1 MPRALRIAL
10 WSLGTLALLAGGVL
24 FWVDAQLRAEA
35 LGARVKTLLAD
46 AKIQGGVTRIEAELD
61 GRFTAEGI
69 DLTLPD
75 GLRFKA
81 ASVTGDL
88 GVFASLFGTYTLEK
102 LEVKALEL
110 DLSHRKAAASAP
122 ATPAASGAPTILP
135 RLVLGPY
142 SVGGRVTL
150 ADGTLLRFSAA
161 GEGLDTAGKVD
172 LRAGVAWPG
181 FAVGT
186 NLTKPQADIVLAA
199 TFRETLGAHGL
210 GAGALAATLGEATLS
225 VTAKDT
231 SPLAAGSMS
240 LELKARRGD
249 LAALDFGGEFKR
261 PAGTEGLIVQGVLTD
276 AARRP
281 ATRLEIAVDGDAVAV
296 AATLDIDPTKF
307 GILSQALPDCRLK
320 GRVYGEFAAARG
332 TWEAHSWTGQ
342 PLQASWTDLA
352 RFSKSIPTG
361 TASTW
366 TLAFG
371 IEQRP
376 DRLVLGTLAVRGNGI
391 ELTSERPIE
400 IPRGKLPQDA
410 ALRLKA
416 ADANLVTLA
425 PFLAGADLAVTAG
438 RWTGEATITL
448 AKGEPTIDTVKTH
461 AIRGLDVERA
471 GRTILRGI
479 DADIPLQAANGALRL
494 APFKVATEA
503 GTLASGELI
512 FRPGLDGAWSAT
524 ADVDLGIAELAAQ
537 PGWED
542 LPRDKLAGIRVAAQ
556 AALSQAA
563 GGKPTVTATT
573 ARIARGG
580 ADLLKVKLRQPLVL
594 GGAKPT
600 GVLLEASA
608 ANLPLESVA
617 ALVPGLK
624 LSGTLERADLVV
636 GHRTEGLFVRTEGA
650 PLAFLGTS
658 VSWAGKEWVRA
669 CDLAASLDL
678 LVGEKATVLGF
689 HQARF
694 THQGRVLAAGD
705 LSLGLGE
712 APTTLKLAGSL
723 GALAA
728 QPFAG
733 PFGVIAT
740 GDYQATAT
748 RATDGSITVS
758 LDVSEVTTTNGTGQ
772 IKAAEVRGKY
782 VPTGAD
788 LSAEGQIRLRC
799 AQLTSGRFTLTRRVA
814 GTRTDWQG
822 KVEFDNLDGDD
833 VLGLLPRPGDEK
845 PAATTKPKPDA
856 KPAWADQT
864 GSAELRVTQASFKG
878 LVTRDFLLQ
887 ATVDD
892 QAVRVAKIGGTFA
905 EGTLG
910 GGAKLEF
917 KPGAVG
923 GPYVLDGTVLLD
935 GLELGAVAD
944 TIPAIR
950 EFAQEFI
957 RGKAATKA
965 KVAGVAGTL
974 GELAGAVAIDVELNS
989 AGGRLRSF
997 GDQKGG
1003 AALTAGAVGE
1013 VGETLGGLALIAG
1026 ALNKN
1031 QKQGEK
1037 FAKIGAAIS
1046 AVAKLQKAL
1055 ADFRYD
1061 RLELKASRLPTG
1073 TLKLTTLELR
1083 NGDLSLSAN
1092 GGIQMRAGVAFADW
1106 PMLFDAKLRG
1116 GGEFAGYFNLL
1127 GFGSGLP
1134 EADGL
1139 TAGPAFQVKGSLN
1152 SIHSDVMEKLQEAVD
1167 RYKSGASYQPGNP
1180 TQGAAPSPTTPAAPR
1195 RNPLEGLLK
1204 ELGR

>member
-1 MPRALRIAL
+1 MPRALRLTL
-10 WSLGTLALLAGGVL
+10 WSVGLLALLLGGAL
-24 FWVDAQLRAEA
+24 FWIDGQLRAEA

-46 AKIQGGVTRIEAELD
+46 AKIQGGVARIEAELD
-61 GRFTAEGI
+61 GRFSAEGI

-75 GLRFKA
+75 GLQFKA
-81 ASVTGDL
+81 ASITGDL

-102 LEVKALEL
+102 FEAKGLEL
-110 DLSHRKAAASAP
+110 DLSHRKAVPPAEAP
-122 ATPAASGAPTILP
+122 AAPAGQTTLP
-135 RLVLGPY
+135 RVVVGPY
-142 SVGGRVTL
+142 SAAGRVTL
-150 ADGTLLRFSAA
+150 ADGTLLRFSVA
-161 GEGLDTAGKVD
+161 GDGVDTAGKVD

-186 NLTKPQADIVLAA
+186 NVTKPQADIVLAA
-199 TFRETLGAHGL
+199 TLRETFGGKGL
-210 GAGALAATLGEATLS
+210 GPAALAAALGEATLT

-240 LELKARRGD
+240 LELQARHGA
-249 LAALDFGGEFKR
+249 LAGLDFGGQFK
-261 PAGTEGLIVQGVLTD
+261 PTVPEGLIVQGTLSD

-281 ATRLEIAVDGDAVAV
+281 AAKLQLAVAGETAAI
-296 AATLDIDPTKF
+296 AATLDVDPTKF
-307 GILSQALPDCRLK
+307 GILSKALPDCQVK
-320 GRVYGEFAAARG
+320 GRVYAELAAAQG
-332 TWEAHSWTGQ
+332 TWRATSWPDQ
-342 PLQASWTDLA
+342 PLQASWADLA
-352 RFSKSIPTG
+352 RFSKAIPKGTG
-361 TASTW
+361 SAW

-371 IEQRP
+371 IEQKTGS
-376 DRLVLGTLAVRGNGI
+376 LVLDTLKVKGNGI
-391 ELTSERPIE
+391 ELTSEQPIL
-400 IPRGKLPQDA
+400 IPQGKLPQDV

-416 ADANLVTLA
+416 TDADLVTLA
-425 PFLAGADLAVTAG
+425 PFLAGADLAITAG

-448 AKGEPTIDTVKTH
+448 AKGQPAIDTVKTH

-494 APFKVATEA
+494 APFKVAAEA

-512 FRPGLDGAWSAT
+512 FRPGIDGAWSAT

-563 GGKPTVTATT
+563 GDKPTLTAIS
-573 ARIARGG
+573 AKIARAG
-580 ADLLKVKLRQPLVL
+580 ADLLRLKLRQPLVL

-600 GVLLEASA
+600 GVILEASA

-636 GHRTEGLFVRTEGA
+636 GYRTEGLFVRTEGA
-650 PLAFLGTS
+650 PLAFVDTS
-658 VSWAGKEWVRA
+658 VSWAGKAWVKG

-678 LVGEKATVLGF
+678 LVGEKATILGF
-689 HQARF
+689 RQARF
-694 THQGRVLAAGD
+694 THQGRVLAAGE

-733 PFGVIAT
+733 PLGVIAT
-740 GDYQATAT
+740 GDYQAAAT

-782 VPTGAD
+782 VPEGAG
-788 LSAEGQIRLRC
+788 LAAEGQIRLRC
-799 AQLTSGRFTLTRRVA
+799 GNLTTGSFTLTQRVT

-822 KVEFDNLDGDD
+822 KVQFDNLDGDD
-833 VLGLLPRPGDEK
+833 VLGLLPRAAEDK
-845 PAATTKPKPDA
+845 PVAATKPKPDT
-856 KPAWADQT
+856 KPLWVDQT
-864 GSAELRVTQASFKG
+864 GSAELRIAQASFKG
-878 LVTRDFLLQ
+878 LVARDFLLQ

-892 QAVRVAKIGGTFA
+892 QAVKITKLGGTFA

-917 KPGAVG
+917 KPGTVG
-923 GPYVLDGTVLLD
+923 GPYVLDGTVVLN
-935 GLELGAVAD
+935 GFELGAVAD

-965 KVAGVAGTL
+965 KVTGVAGTV
-974 GELAGAVAIDVELNS
+974 GELAGVVTVDAELNS
-989 AGGRLRSF
+989 GGGRLRSF
-997 GDQKGG
+997 GDTNRG
-1003 AALTAGAVGE
+1003 AALTAGTVSD
-1013 VGETLGGLALIAG
+1013 VGETLGGLAIIAG
-1026 ALNKN
+1026 ALSKN
-1031 QKQGEK
+1031 QKQGEQI
-1037 FAKIGAAIS
+1037 AKIGAAVS
-1046 AVAKLQKAL
+1046 AVSKLQKAL

-1061 RLELKASRLPTG
+1061 RLELKASRLATG
-1073 TLKLTTLELR
+1073 TLKLTTFELR
-1083 NGDLSLSAN
+1083 NGDLSIAAN
-1092 GGIQMRAGVAFADW
+1092 GGIQMRDGVAFADW

-1116 GGEFAGYFNLL
+1116 AGEFATYFNLL

-1152 SIHSDVMEKLQEAVD
+1152 SIHSDVMEKLQGAVE

-1180 TQGAAPSPTTPAAPR
+1180 TQGTAPATPK

>member
-1 MPRALRIAL
+1 MPRALRLTL
-10 WSLGTLALLAGGVL
+10 WSVGLLALLLGGAL
-24 FWVDAQLRAEA
+24 FWVDGQLRAEA

-46 AKIQGGVTRIEAELD
+46 AKIQGGVAKIEAELD

-75 GLRFKA
+75 GLQFKA
-81 ASVTGDL
+81 ASITGDL
-88 GVFASLFGTYTLEK
+88 GLFASLFGTYTLEK
-102 LEVKALEL
+102 FEAKGLEL
-110 DLSHRKAAASAP
+110 DLSHRKAAPTTEAP
-122 ATPAASGAPTILP
+122 AAPAGRTTLP
-135 RLVLGPY
+135 RVILGPY
-142 SVGGRVTL
+142 SAAGRVTL
-150 ADGTLLRFSAA
+150 ADGTLLRFSVA
-161 GEGLDTAGKVD
+161 GDGVDTAGKVD

-199 TFRETLGAHGL
+199 TLRETLGGKGL
-210 GAGALAATLGEATLS
+210 GPEALAAAVGEATLT

-240 LELKARRGD
+240 LELQARHGA
-249 LAALDFGGEFKR
+249 LAGLDFGGQFK
-261 PAGTEGLIVQGVLTD
+261 PAAPEGLIVQGTLSD

-281 ATRLEIAVDGDAVAV
+281 AAKLQLAVAGETAAI
-296 AATLDIDPTKF
+296 AATLDVDPTKF
-307 GILSQALPDCRLK
+307 GILSKALPDCQVK
-320 GRVYGEFAAARG
+320 GRVYAELAAAQG
-332 TWEAHSWTGQ
+332 TWRATSWPEQ
-342 PLQASWTDLA
+342 PLQASWADLA
-352 RFSKSIPTG
+352 RFSKAIPKGATS
-361 TASTW
+361 AW

-371 IEQRP
+371 IEQKTGS
-376 DRLVLGTLAVRGNGI
+376 LVLDTLKVKGNGI
-391 ELTSERPIE
+391 ELTSEQPIL
-400 IPRGKLPQDA
+400 IPQGKLPQDV

-416 ADANLVTLA
+416 TDADLVTLA
-425 PFLAGADLAVTAG
+425 PFLAGADLAITAG

-448 AKGEPTIDTVKTH
+448 AKGQPAIDTVKTH

-494 APFKVATEA
+494 APFKVSAEA

-512 FRPGLDGAWSAT
+512 FRPGADGAWSAT

-542 LPRDKLAGIRVAAQ
+542 LPRDKLVGIRVAAQ

-563 GGKPTVTATT
+563 GDKPTLTATT
-573 ARIARGG
+573 AKIARAG

-600 GVLLEASA
+600 GVVLEASA

-617 ALVPGLK
+617 ALVPGLR
-624 LSGTLERADLVV
+624 LSGTLERAELVV
-636 GHRTEGLFVRTEGA
+636 GYRTEGLFVRTEGA
-650 PLAFLGTS
+650 PLAFVDTS
-658 VSWAGKEWVRA
+658 VSWAGKAWVKG

-678 LVGEKATVLGF
+678 LVSEKATILGF
-689 HQARF
+689 RQARF
-694 THQGRVLAAGD
+694 THQGRILAAGD

-733 PFGVIAT
+733 PLGVIAT
-740 GDYQATAT
+740 GDYQAAAT

-782 VPTGAD
+782 VPEGAG

-799 AQLTSGRFTLTRRVA
+799 GNLTSGSFTLTQRVT

-822 KVEFDNLDGDD
+822 KVRFDNLDGDD
-833 VLGLLPRPGDEK
+833 VLGLLPRAAEDK
-845 PAATTKPKPDA
+845 PVAATKPKPDS
-856 KPAWADQT
+856 KPLWVDQT
-864 GSAELRVTQASFKG
+864 GSAELSIAQASFKG

-892 QAVRVAKIGGTFA
+892 QAVKITKLGGTFA

-917 KPGAVG
+917 KPGTVG
-923 GPYVLDGTVLLD
+923 GPYVLDGTVVLN
-935 GLELGAVAD
+935 GFELGAVAD

-965 KVAGVAGTL
+965 KVTGVAGTV
-974 GELAGAVAIDVELNS
+974 GELAGVVTVDAELNS
-989 AGGRLRSF
+989 GGGRLRSF
-997 GDQKGG
+997 GDTNRG
-1003 AALTAGAVGE
+1003 AALTAGTVSD
-1013 VGETLGGLALIAG
+1013 VGETLGGLAIIAG
-1026 ALNKN
+1026 ALSKN
-1031 QKQGEK
+1031 QKQGEQI
-1037 FAKIGAAIS
+1037 AKVGAAVS
-1046 AVAKLQKAL
+1046 AVSKLQKAL

-1061 RLELKASRLPTG
+1061 RLELKASRLATG
-1073 TLKLTTLELR
+1073 TLKLTTFELR
-1083 NGDLSLSAN
+1083 NADLSIAAN
-1092 GGIQMRAGVAFADW
+1092 GGIQMRDGVAFADW

-1116 GGEFAGYFNLL
+1116 SGEFATYFNLL

-1152 SIHSDVMEKLQEAVD
+1152 SIHSDVMEKLQGAVE

-1180 TQGAAPSPTTPAAPR
+1180 TQGAAPATPK

>member
-1 MPRALRIAL
+1 MPRALRLTL
-10 WSLGTLALLAGGVL
+10 WSVGLLALLLGSAL
-24 FWVDAQLRAEA
+24 FWVDGQLRAEA
-35 LGARVKTLLAD
+35 LGARVKALLAD
-46 AKIQGGVTRIEAELD
+46 AKIQGGVARIEAELD

-75 GLRFKA
+75 GLQFKA
-81 ASVTGDL
+81 ASLSGDL
-88 GVFASLFGTYTLEK
+88 GLFASLFGTYTLEK
-102 LEVKALEL
+102 FEAKGLEL
-110 DLSHRKAAASAP
+110 DLSHRKAAPTNAAP
-122 ATPAASGAPTILP
+122 AAPAGRTTLP
-135 RLVLGPY
+135 RVVLGPY
-142 SVGGRVTL
+142 SAAGRVTL
-150 ADGTLLRFSAA
+150 ADGTLLRFSVA
-161 GEGLDTAGKVD
+161 GDGVDTAGKVD

-199 TFRETLGAHGL
+199 TLRETFGGKGL
-210 GAGALAATLGEATLS
+210 GPEALAAAVGEATLT

-231 SPLAAGSMS
+231 SPLAAGNMS
-240 LELKARRGD
+240 LELQARHGA
-249 LAALDFGGEFKR
+249 LAGLDFGGQFK
-261 PAGTEGLIVQGVLTD
+261 PAVAEGLIVQGTLSD

-281 ATRLEIAVDGDAVAV
+281 AAKLQLAVAGETAAI
-296 AATLDIDPTKF
+296 AATLDVDPTKF
-307 GILSQALPDCRLK
+307 GILSNALPDCQVK
-320 GRVYGEFAAARG
+320 GRVYAELAAAQG
-332 TWEAHSWTGQ
+332 TWRATSWPEQ
-342 PLQASWTDLA
+342 PLQASWADLA
-352 RFSKSIPTG
+352 RFSKTIPKGATS
-361 TASTW
+361 AW

-371 IEQRP
+371 IEQKTGS
-376 DRLVLGTLAVRGNGI
+376 LVLDTLKVKGNGI
-391 ELTSERPIE
+391 ELTSEQPIL
-400 IPRGKLPQDA
+400 IPQGKLPQDV

-416 ADANLVTLA
+416 TDADLVTLA
-425 PFLAGADLAVTAG
+425 PFLAGADLAITAG

-448 AKGEPTIDTVKTH
+448 AKGQPAIDTVKTH

-494 APFKVATEA
+494 APFKISAEA

-512 FRPGLDGAWSAT
+512 FRPGADGAWSAT

-563 GGKPTVTATT
+563 GDKPTLTATT
-573 ARIARGG
+573 AKIARAG

-600 GVLLEASA
+600 GVVLEASA

-636 GHRTEGLFVRTEGA
+636 GYRTEGLFVRTEGA
-650 PLAFLGTS
+650 PLAFVGTS
-658 VSWAGKEWVRA
+658 VSWAGKAWVKD

-689 HQARF
+689 RQARF

-733 PFGVIAT
+733 PLGVIAT
-740 GDYQATAT
+740 GDYQAAAT

-782 VPTGAD
+782 VPEGAG

-799 AQLTSGRFTLTRRVA
+799 GNLTTGSFTLTQRVT

-822 KVEFDNLDGDD
+822 KVLFDNLDGDD
-833 VLGLLPRPGDEK
+833 VLGLLPRAAEDK
-845 PAATTKPKPDA
+845 PVAATKPKPDT
-856 KPAWADQT
+856 KPLWVDQT
-864 GSAELRVTQASFKG
+864 GSAELRIAQASFKG

-892 QAVRVAKIGGTFA
+892 QAVKITKLGGTFA

-917 KPGAVG
+917 KPGTVG
-923 GPYVLDGTVLLD
+923 GPYVLDGTVVLN
-935 GLELGAVAD
+935 GFELGAVAD

-965 KVAGVAGTL
+965 KVTGVAGTV
-974 GELAGAVAIDVELNS
+974 GELAGVVTVDAELNS
-989 AGGRLRSF
+989 GGGRLRSF
-997 GDQKGG
+997 GDTNRG
-1003 AALTAGAVGE
+1003 AALTAGAVSD
-1013 VGETLGGLALIAG
+1013 VGETLGGLAIIAG
-1026 ALNKN
+1026 ALSKN
-1031 QKQGEK
+1031 QKQGEQI
-1037 FAKIGAAIS
+1037 AKVGAAVS
-1046 AVAKLQKAL
+1046 AVSKLQKAL

-1061 RLELKASRLPTG
+1061 RLELKASRLATG
-1073 TLKLTTLELR
+1073 TLKLTTFELR
-1083 NGDLSLSAN
+1083 NADLSIAAN
-1092 GGIQMRAGVAFADW
+1092 GGIQMRDGVAFADW

-1116 GGEFAGYFNLL
+1116 SGEFATYFNLL

-1152 SIHSDVMEKLQEAVD
+1152 SIHSDVMEKLQGAVE

-1180 TQGAAPSPTTPAAPR
+1180 TQGTAPAAPK

>member
-1 MPRALRIAL
+1 MPRALRLTL
-10 WSLGTLALLAGGVL
+10 WSVGLLALLLGGAL
-24 FWVDAQLRAEA
+24 FWVDGQLRAEA
-35 LGARVKTLLAD
+35 LGARVKALLAD
-46 AKIQGGVTRIEAELD
+46 AKIQGGVARIEAELD

-75 GLRFKA
+75 GLQFKA
-81 ASVTGDL
+81 ASLSGDL
-88 GVFASLFGTYTLEK
+88 GLFASLFGTYTLEK
-102 LEVKALEL
+102 FEAKGLEL
-110 DLSHRKAAASAP
+110 DLSHRKAAPTNADPAAP
-122 ATPAASGAPTILP
+122 AGRTTLP
-135 RLVLGPY
+135 RVVLGPY
-142 SVGGRVTL
+142 SAAGRVTL
-150 ADGTLLRFSAA
+150 ADGTLLRFSVA
-161 GEGLDTAGKVD
+161 GDGVDTAGKVD

-199 TFRETLGAHGL
+199 TLRETFGGKGL
-210 GAGALAATLGEATLS
+210 GPEALAAAVGEATLT

-231 SPLAAGSMS
+231 SPLAAGNMS
-240 LELKARRGD
+240 LELQARHGA
-249 LAALDFGGEFKR
+249 LAGLDFGGQFK
-261 PAGTEGLIVQGVLTD
+261 PAVAEGLIVQGTLSD

-281 ATRLEIAVDGDAVAV
+281 AAKLQLAVAGETAAI
-296 AATLDIDPTKF
+296 AATLDVDPTKF
-307 GILSQALPDCRLK
+307 GILSNALPDCQVK
-320 GRVYGEFAAARG
+320 GRVYAELAAAQG
-332 TWEAHSWTGQ
+332 TWRATSWPEQ
-342 PLQASWTDLA
+342 PLQASWADLA
-352 RFSKSIPTG
+352 RFSKAIPKGATS
-361 TASTW
+361 AW

-371 IEQRP
+371 IEQKTGS
-376 DRLVLGTLAVRGNGI
+376 LVLDTLKVKGNGI
-391 ELTSERPIE
+391 ELTSEQPIL
-400 IPRGKLPQDA
+400 IPQGKLPQDV

-416 ADANLVTLA
+416 TDADLVTLA
-425 PFLAGADLAVTAG
+425 PFLAGADLAITAG

-448 AKGEPTIDTVKTH
+448 AKGQPAIDTVKTH

-494 APFKVATEA
+494 APFKVSAEA

-512 FRPGLDGAWSAT
+512 FRPGADGAWSAT

-563 GGKPTVTATT
+563 GDKPTLTATT
-573 ARIARGG
+573 AKIARAG

-600 GVLLEASA
+600 GVVLEASA

-636 GHRTEGLFVRTEGA
+636 GYRTEGLFVRTEGA
-650 PLAFLGTS
+650 PLAFVGTS
-658 VSWAGKEWVRA
+658 VSWAGKAWVKD

-689 HQARF
+689 RQARF

-733 PFGVIAT
+733 PLGVIAT
-740 GDYQATAT
+740 GDYQAAAT

-782 VPTGAD
+782 VPEGAG

-799 AQLTSGRFTLTRRVA
+799 GNLTTGSFTLTQRVT

-822 KVEFDNLDGDD
+822 KVLFDNLDGDD
-833 VLGLLPRPGDEK
+833 VLGLLPRAAEDK
-845 PAATTKPKPDA
+845 PVAATKPKPDT
-856 KPAWADQT
+856 KPLWVDQT
-864 GSAELRVTQASFKG
+864 GSAELRIAQASFKG

-892 QAVRVAKIGGTFA
+892 QAVKITKLGGTFA

-917 KPGAVG
+917 KPGTVG
-923 GPYVLDGTVLLD
+923 GPYVLDGTVVLN
-935 GLELGAVAD
+935 GFELGAVAD

-965 KVAGVAGTL
+965 KVTGVAGTV
-974 GELAGAVAIDVELNS
+974 GELAGVVTVDAELNS
-989 AGGRLRSF
+989 GGGRLRSF
-997 GDQKGG
+997 GDTNRG
-1003 AALTAGAVGE
+1003 AALTAGAVSD
-1013 VGETLGGLALIAG
+1013 VGETLGGLAIIAG
-1026 ALNKN
+1026 ALSKN
-1031 QKQGEK
+1031 QKQGEQI
-1037 FAKIGAAIS
+1037 AKVGAAVS
-1046 AVAKLQKAL
+1046 AVSKLQKAL

-1061 RLELKASRLPTG
+1061 RLELKASRLATG
-1073 TLKLTTLELR
+1073 TLKLTTFELR
-1083 NGDLSLSAN
+1083 NADLSIAAN
-1092 GGIQMRAGVAFADW
+1092 GGIQMRDGVAFADW

-1116 GGEFAGYFNLL
+1116 SGEFATYFNLL

-1152 SIHSDVMEKLQEAVD
+1152 SIHSDVMEKLQGAVE

-1180 TQGAAPSPTTPAAPR
+1180 TQGTAPAAPK

>member
-1 MPRALRIAL
+1 MPRALRLTL
-10 WSLGTLALLAGGVL
+10 WSVGLLALLLGGAL
-24 FWVDAQLRAEA
+24 FWVDGQLRAEA
-35 LGARVKTLLAD
+35 LGARVKALLAD
-46 AKIQGGVTRIEAELD
+46 AKIQGGVARIEAELD

-75 GLRFKA
+75 GLQFKA
-81 ASVTGDL
+81 ASLSGDL
-88 GVFASLFGTYTLEK
+88 GLFASLFGTYTLEK
-102 LEVKALEL
+102 FEAKGLEL
-110 DLSHRKAAASAP
+110 DLSHRKAAPTNAAP
-122 ATPAASGAPTILP
+122 AAPAGRTTLP
-135 RLVLGPY
+135 RVVLGPY
-142 SVGGRVTL
+142 SAAGRVTL
-150 ADGTLLRFSAA
+150 ADGTLLRFSVA
-161 GEGLDTAGKVD
+161 GDGVDTAGKVD

-199 TFRETLGAHGL
+199 TLRETFGGKGL
-210 GAGALAATLGEATLS
+210 GPEALAAAVGEATLT

-240 LELKARRGD
+240 LELQARHGA
-249 LAALDFGGEFKR
+249 LAGLDFGGQFK
-261 PAGTEGLIVQGVLTD
+261 PAVAEGLIVQGTLSD

-281 ATRLEIAVDGDAVAV
+281 AAKLQLAVAGETAAI
-296 AATLDIDPTKF
+296 AATLDVDPTKF
-307 GILSQALPDCRLK
+307 GILSNALPDCQVK
-320 GRVYGEFAAARG
+320 GRVYAELAAAQG
-332 TWEAHSWTGQ
+332 TWRATSWPEQ
-342 PLQASWTDLA
+342 PLQASWADLA
-352 RFSKSIPTG
+352 RFSKAIPKGATS
-361 TASTW
+361 AW

-371 IEQRP
+371 IEQKTGS
-376 DRLVLGTLAVRGNGI
+376 LVLDTLKVKGNGI
-391 ELTSERPIE
+391 ELTSEQPIL
-400 IPRGKLPQDA
+400 IPQGKLPQDV

-416 ADANLVTLA
+416 TDADLVTLA
-425 PFLAGADLAVTAG
+425 PFLAGADLAITAG

-448 AKGEPTIDTVKTH
+448 AKGQPAIDTVKTH

-494 APFKVATEA
+494 APFKVSAEA

-512 FRPGLDGAWSAT
+512 FRPGADGAWSAT

-563 GGKPTVTATT
+563 GDKPTLTATT
-573 ARIARGG
+573 AKIARAG

-600 GVLLEASA
+600 GVVLEASA

-636 GHRTEGLFVRTEGA
+636 GYRTEGLFVRTEGA
-650 PLAFLGTS
+650 PLAFVGTS
-658 VSWAGKEWVRA
+658 VSWAGKAWVKD

-689 HQARF
+689 RQARF

-733 PFGVIAT
+733 PLGVIAT
-740 GDYQATAT
+740 GDYQAAAT

-782 VPTGAD
+782 VPEGAG

-799 AQLTSGRFTLTRRVA
+799 GNLTTGSFTLTQRVT

-822 KVEFDNLDGDD
+822 KVLFDNLDGDD
-833 VLGLLPRPGDEK
+833 VLGLLPRAAEDK
-845 PAATTKPKPDA
+845 PVAATKPKPDT
-856 KPAWADQT
+856 KPLWVDQT
-864 GSAELRVTQASFKG
+864 GSAELRIAQASFKG

-892 QAVRVAKIGGTFA
+892 QAVKITKLGGTFA

-917 KPGAVG
+917 KPGTVG
-923 GPYVLDGTVLLD
+923 GPYVLDGTVVLN
-935 GLELGAVAD
+935 GFELGAVAD

-965 KVAGVAGTL
+965 KVTGVAGTV
-974 GELAGAVAIDVELNS
+974 GELAGVVTVDAELNS
-989 AGGRLRSF
+989 GGGRLRSF
-997 GDQKGG
+997 GDTNRG
-1003 AALTAGAVGE
+1003 AALTAGAVSD
-1013 VGETLGGLALIAG
+1013 VGETLGGLAIIAG
-1026 ALNKN
+1026 ALSKN
-1031 QKQGEK
+1031 QKQGEQL
-1037 FAKIGAAIS
+1037 AKVGAAVS
-1046 AVAKLQKAL
+1046 AVSKLQKAL

-1061 RLELKASRLPTG
+1061 RLELKASRLATG
-1073 TLKLTTLELR
+1073 TLKLTTFELR
-1083 NGDLSLSAN
+1083 NADLSIAAN
-1092 GGIQMRAGVAFADW
+1092 GGIQMRDGVAFADW

-1116 GGEFAGYFNLL
+1116 SGEFATYFNLL

-1152 SIHSDVMEKLQEAVD
+1152 SIHSDVMEKLQGAVE

-1180 TQGAAPSPTTPAAPR
+1180 TQGTAPAAPK

>member
-1 MPRALRIAL
+1 MPRALRLTL
-10 WSLGTLALLAGGVL
+10 WSVGLLALLLGGAL
-24 FWVDAQLRAEA
+24 FWVDGQLRAEA
-35 LGARVKTLLAD
+35 LGARVKALLAD
-46 AKIQGGVTRIEAELD
+46 AKIQGGVARIEAELD

-75 GLRFKA
+75 GLQFKA
-81 ASVTGDL
+81 ASLTGDL
-88 GVFASLFGTYTLEK
+88 GLFASLFGTYTLEK
-102 LEVKALEL
+102 FEAKGLEL
-110 DLSHRKAAASAP
+110 DLSHRKAAPTNAAP
-122 ATPAASGAPTILP
+122 AAPAGRTTLP
-135 RLVLGPY
+135 RVVLGPY
-142 SVGGRVTL
+142 SAAGRVTL
-150 ADGTLLRFSAA
+150 ADGTLLRFSVA
-161 GEGLDTAGKVD
+161 GDGVDTAGKVD

-199 TFRETLGAHGL
+199 TLRETFGGKGL
-210 GAGALAATLGEATLS
+210 GPDALAAAVGEATLT

-240 LELKARRGD
+240 LELQARHGA
-249 LAALDFGGEFKR
+249 LAGLDFGGQFK
-261 PAGTEGLIVQGVLTD
+261 PAVAEGLIVQGTLSD

-281 ATRLEIAVDGDAVAV
+281 AAKLQLAVAGETAAI
-296 AATLDIDPTKF
+296 AATLDVDPTKF
-307 GILSQALPDCRLK
+307 GILSNALPDCQVK
-320 GRVYGEFAAARG
+320 GRVYAELAAAQG
-332 TWEAHSWTGQ
+332 TWRATSWPEQ
-342 PLQASWTDLA
+342 PLQASWADLA
-352 RFSKSIPTG
+352 RFSKAIPKGATS
-361 TASTW
+361 AW

-371 IEQRP
+371 IEQKTGS
-376 DRLVLGTLAVRGNGI
+376 LVLDTLKVKGNGI
-391 ELTSERPIE
+391 ELTSEQPIL
-400 IPRGKLPQDA
+400 IPQGKLPQDV

-416 ADANLVTLA
+416 TDADLVTLA
-425 PFLAGADLAVTAG
+425 PFLAGADLAITAG

-448 AKGEPTIDTVKTH
+448 AKGQPAIDTVKTH

-494 APFKVATEA
+494 APFKVSAEA

-512 FRPGLDGAWSAT
+512 FRPGADGAWSAT

-563 GGKPTVTATT
+563 GDKPTLTATT
-573 ARIARGG
+573 AKIARAG

-600 GVLLEASA
+600 GVVLEASA

-636 GHRTEGLFVRTEGA
+636 GYRTEGLFVRTEGA
-650 PLAFLGTS
+650 PLAFVGTS
-658 VSWAGKEWVRA
+658 VSWAGKAWVKD

-689 HQARF
+689 RQARF

-733 PFGVIAT
+733 PLGVIAT
-740 GDYQATAT
+740 GDYQAAAT

-782 VPTGAD
+782 VPEGAG

-799 AQLTSGRFTLTRRVA
+799 GNLTTGSFTLTQRVT

-822 KVEFDNLDGDD
+822 KVLFDNLDGDD
-833 VLGLLPRPGDEK
+833 VLGLLPRAAEDK
-845 PAATTKPKPDA
+845 PVAATKPKPDT
-856 KPAWADQT
+856 KPLWVDQT
-864 GSAELRVTQASFKG
+864 GSAELRIAQASFKG

-892 QAVRVAKIGGTFA
+892 QAVKITKLGGTFA

-917 KPGAVG
+917 KPGTVG
-923 GPYVLDGTVLLD
+923 GPYVLDGTVVLN
-935 GLELGAVAD
+935 GFELGAVAD

-965 KVAGVAGTL
+965 KVTGVAGTV
-974 GELAGAVAIDVELNS
+974 GELAGVVTVDAELNS
-989 AGGRLRSF
+989 GGGRLRSF
-997 GDQKGG
+997 GDTNRG
-1003 AALTAGAVGE
+1003 AALTAGAVSD
-1013 VGETLGGLALIAG
+1013 VGETLGGLAIIAG
-1026 ALNKN
+1026 ALSKN
-1031 QKQGEK
+1031 QKQGEQL
-1037 FAKIGAAIS
+1037 AKVGAAVS
-1046 AVAKLQKAL
+1046 AVSKLQKAL

-1061 RLELKASRLPTG
+1061 RLELKASRLATG
-1073 TLKLTTLELR
+1073 TLKLTTFELR
-1083 NGDLSLSAN
+1083 NADLSIAAN
-1092 GGIQMRAGVAFADW
+1092 GGIQMRDGVAFADW

-1116 GGEFAGYFNLL
+1116 SGEFATYFNLL

-1152 SIHSDVMEKLQEAVD
+1152 SIHSDVMEKLQGAVE

-1180 TQGAAPSPTTPAAPR
+1180 TQGTAPAAPK

>member
-1 MPRALRIAL
+1 MPRALRLTL
-10 WSLGTLALLAGGVL
+10 WSVGLLALLLGGAL
-24 FWVDAQLRAEA
+24 FWVDGQLRAEA
-35 LGARVKTLLAD
+35 LGARVKALLAD
-46 AKIQGGVTRIEAELD
+46 AKIQGGVARIEAELD

-75 GLRFKA
+75 GLQFKA
-81 ASVTGDL
+81 ASLTGDL
-88 GVFASLFGTYTLEK
+88 GLFASLFGTYTLEK
-102 LEVKALEL
+102 FEAKGLEL
-110 DLSHRKAAASAP
+110 DLSHRKAAPTNAAP
-122 ATPAASGAPTILP
+122 AAPAGRTTLP
-135 RLVLGPY
+135 RVVLGPY
-142 SVGGRVTL
+142 SAAGRVTL
-150 ADGTLLRFSAA
+150 ADGTLLRFSVA
-161 GEGLDTAGKVD
+161 GDGVDTAGKVD

-199 TFRETLGAHGL
+199 TLRETFGGKGL
-210 GAGALAATLGEATLS
+210 GPDALAAAVGEATLT

-231 SPLAAGSMS
+231 SPLAAGNMS
-240 LELKARRGD
+240 LELQARHGA
-249 LAALDFGGEFKR
+249 LAGLDFGGQFK
-261 PAGTEGLIVQGVLTD
+261 PAVAEGLIVQGTLSD

-281 ATRLEIAVDGDAVAV
+281 AAKLQLAVAGETAAI
-296 AATLDIDPTKF
+296 AATLDVDPTKF
-307 GILSQALPDCRLK
+307 GILSNALPDCQVK
-320 GRVYGEFAAARG
+320 GRVYAELAAAQG
-332 TWEAHSWTGQ
+332 TWRATSWPEQ
-342 PLQASWTDLA
+342 PLQASWADLA
-352 RFSKSIPTG
+352 RFSKAIPKGATS
-361 TASTW
+361 AW

-371 IEQRP
+371 IEQKTGS
-376 DRLVLGTLAVRGNGI
+376 LVLDTLKVKGNGI
-391 ELTSERPIE
+391 ELTSEQPIL
-400 IPRGKLPQDA
+400 IPQGKLPQDV

-416 ADANLVTLA
+416 TDADLVTLA
-425 PFLAGADLAVTAG
+425 PFLAGADLAITAG

-448 AKGEPTIDTVKTH
+448 AKGQPAIDTVKTH

-494 APFKVATEA
+494 APFKISAEA

-512 FRPGLDGAWSAT
+512 FRPGADGAWSAT

-563 GGKPTVTATT
+563 GDKPTLTATT
-573 ARIARGG
+573 AKIARAG

-600 GVLLEASA
+600 GVVLEASA

-636 GHRTEGLFVRTEGA
+636 GYRTEGLFVRTEGA
-650 PLAFLGTS
+650 PLAFVGTS
-658 VSWAGKEWVRA
+658 VSWAGKAWVKD

-689 HQARF
+689 RQARF

-733 PFGVIAT
+733 PLGVIAT
-740 GDYQATAT
+740 GDYQAAAT

-782 VPTGAD
+782 VPEGAG

-799 AQLTSGRFTLTRRVA
+799 GNLTTGSFTLTQRVT

-822 KVEFDNLDGDD
+822 KVLFDNLDGDD
-833 VLGLLPRPGDEK
+833 VLGLLPRAAEDK
-845 PAATTKPKPDA
+845 PVAATKPKPDT
-856 KPAWADQT
+856 KPLWVDQT
-864 GSAELRVTQASFKG
+864 GSAELRIAQASFKG

-892 QAVRVAKIGGTFA
+892 QAVKITKLGGTFA

-917 KPGAVG
+917 KPGTVG
-923 GPYVLDGTVLLD
+923 GPYVLDGTVVLN
-935 GLELGAVAD
+935 GFELGAVAD

-965 KVAGVAGTL
+965 KVTGVAGTV
-974 GELAGAVAIDVELNS
+974 GELAGVVTVDAELNS
-989 AGGRLRSF
+989 GGGRLRSF
-997 GDQKGG
+997 GDTNRG
-1003 AALTAGAVGE
+1003 AALTAGAVSD
-1013 VGETLGGLALIAG
+1013 VGETLGGLAIIAG
-1026 ALNKN
+1026 ALSKN
-1031 QKQGEK
+1031 QKQGEQI
-1037 FAKIGAAIS
+1037 AKVGAAVS
-1046 AVAKLQKAL
+1046 AVSKLQKAL

-1061 RLELKASRLPTG
+1061 RLELKASRLATG
-1073 TLKLTTLELR
+1073 TLKLTTFELR
-1083 NGDLSLSAN
+1083 NADLSIAAN
-1092 GGIQMRAGVAFADW
+1092 GGIQMRDGVAFADW

-1116 GGEFAGYFNLL
+1116 SGEFATYFNLL

-1152 SIHSDVMEKLQEAVD
+1152 SIHSDVMEKLQGAVE

-1180 TQGAAPSPTTPAAPR
+1180 TQGTAPAAPK

>member
-1 MPRALRIAL
+1 MPRALRLTL
-10 WSLGTLALLAGGVL
+10 WSVGLLALLLGGAL
-24 FWVDAQLRAEA
+24 FWVDGQLRAEA
-35 LGARVKTLLAD
+35 LGARVKALLAD
-46 AKIQGGVTRIEAELD
+46 AKIQGGVARIEAELD

-75 GLRFKA
+75 GLQFKA
-81 ASVTGDL
+81 ASLSGDL
-88 GVFASLFGTYTLEK
+88 GLFASLFGTYTLEK
-102 LEVKALEL
+102 FEAKGLEL
-110 DLSHRKAAASAP
+110 DLSHRKAAPTNAAP
-122 ATPAASGAPTILP
+122 AAPAGRTTLP
-135 RLVLGPY
+135 RVVLGPY
-142 SVGGRVTL
+142 SAAGRVTL
-150 ADGTLLRFSAA
+150 ADGTLLRFSVA
-161 GEGLDTAGKVD
+161 GDGVDTAGKVD

-199 TFRETLGAHGL
+199 TLRETFGGKGL
-210 GAGALAATLGEATLS
+210 GPEALAAAVGEATLT

-231 SPLAAGSMS
+231 SPLAAGNMS
-240 LELKARRGD
+240 LELQARHGA
-249 LAALDFGGEFKR
+249 LAGLDFGGQFK
-261 PAGTEGLIVQGVLTD
+261 PAVAEGLIVQGTLSD

-281 ATRLEIAVDGDAVAV
+281 AAKLQLAVAGETAAI
-296 AATLDIDPTKF
+296 AATLDVDPTKF
-307 GILSQALPDCRLK
+307 GILSNALPVCQVK
-320 GRVYGEFAAARG
+320 GRVYAELAAAQG
-332 TWEAHSWTGQ
+332 TWRATSWPEQ
-342 PLQASWTDLA
+342 PLQASWADLA
-352 RFSKSIPTG
+352 RFSKAIPKGATS
-361 TASTW
+361 AW

-371 IEQRP
+371 IEQKTGS
-376 DRLVLGTLAVRGNGI
+376 LVLDTLKVKGNGI
-391 ELTSERPIE
+391 ELTSEQPIL
-400 IPRGKLPQDA
+400 IPQGKLPQDV

-416 ADANLVTLA
+416 TDADLVTLA
-425 PFLAGADLAVTAG
+425 PFLAGADLAITAG

-448 AKGEPTIDTVKTH
+448 AKGQPAIDTVKTH

-494 APFKVATEA
+494 APFKISAEA

-512 FRPGLDGAWSAT
+512 FRPGADGAWSAT

-563 GGKPTVTATT
+563 GDKPTLTATT
-573 ARIARGG
+573 AKIARAG

-600 GVLLEASA
+600 GVVLEASA

-636 GHRTEGLFVRTEGA
+636 GYRTEGLFVRTEGA
-650 PLAFLGTS
+650 PLAFVGTS
-658 VSWAGKEWVRA
+658 VSWAGKAWVKD

-689 HQARF
+689 RQARF

-733 PFGVIAT
+733 PLGVIAT
-740 GDYQATAT
+740 GDYQAAAT

-782 VPTGAD
+782 VPEGAG

-799 AQLTSGRFTLTRRVA
+799 GNLTTGSFTLTQRVT

-822 KVEFDNLDGDD
+822 KVLFDNLDGDD
-833 VLGLLPRPGDEK
+833 VLGLLPRAAEDK
-845 PAATTKPKPDA
+845 PVAATKPKPDT
-856 KPAWADQT
+856 KPLWVDQT
-864 GSAELRVTQASFKG
+864 GSAELRIAQASFKG

-892 QAVRVAKIGGTFA
+892 QAVKITKLGGTFA

-917 KPGAVG
+917 KPGTVG
-923 GPYVLDGTVLLD
+923 GPYVLDGTVVLN
-935 GLELGAVAD
+935 GFELGAVAD

-965 KVAGVAGTL
+965 KVTGVAGTV
-974 GELAGAVAIDVELNS
+974 GELAGVVTVDAELNS
-989 AGGRLRSF
+989 GGGRLRSF
-997 GDQKGG
+997 GDTNRG
-1003 AALTAGAVGE
+1003 AALTAGAVSD
-1013 VGETLGGLALIAG
+1013 VGETLGGLAIIAG
-1026 ALNKN
+1026 ALSKN
-1031 QKQGEK
+1031 QKQGEQI
-1037 FAKIGAAIS
+1037 AKVGAAVS
-1046 AVAKLQKAL
+1046 AVSKLQKAL

-1061 RLELKASRLPTG
+1061 RLELKASRLATG
-1073 TLKLTTLELR
+1073 TLKLTTFELR
-1083 NGDLSLSAN
+1083 NADLSIAAN
-1092 GGIQMRAGVAFADW
+1092 GGIQMRDGVAFADW

-1116 GGEFAGYFNLL
+1116 SGEFATYFNLL

-1152 SIHSDVMEKLQEAVD
+1152 SIHSDVMEKLQGAVE

-1180 TQGAAPSPTTPAAPR
+1180 TQGTAPAAPK

>member
-1 MPRALRIAL
+1 MPRALRLTL
-10 WSLGTLALLAGGVL
+10 WSVGLLALLLGGAL
-24 FWVDAQLRAEA
+24 FWVDGQLRAEA
-35 LGARVKTLLAD
+35 LGARVKALLAD
-46 AKIQGGVTRIEAELD
+46 AKIQGGVARIEAELD

-75 GLRFKA
+75 GLQFKA
-81 ASVTGDL
+81 ASLTGDL
-88 GVFASLFGTYTLEK
+88 GLFASLFGTYTLEK
-102 LEVKALEL
+102 FEAKGLEL
-110 DLSHRKAAASAP
+110 DLSHRKAAPTNAAP
-122 ATPAASGAPTILP
+122 AAPAGRTTLP
-135 RLVLGPY
+135 RVVLGPY
-142 SVGGRVTL
+142 SAAGRVTL
-150 ADGTLLRFSAA
+150 ADGTLLRFSVA
-161 GEGLDTAGKVD
+161 GDGVDTAGKVD

-199 TFRETLGAHGL
+199 TLRETFGGKGL
-210 GAGALAATLGEATLS
+210 GPDALAAAVGEATLT

-240 LELKARRGD
+240 LELQARHGA
-249 LAALDFGGEFKR
+249 LAGLDFGGQFK
-261 PAGTEGLIVQGVLTD
+261 PAVAEGLIVQGTLSD

-281 ATRLEIAVDGDAVAV
+281 AAKLQLAVAGETAAI
-296 AATLDIDPTKF
+296 AATLDVDPTKF
-307 GILSQALPDCRLK
+307 GILSNALPDCQVK
-320 GRVYGEFAAARG
+320 GRVYAELAAAQG
-332 TWEAHSWTGQ
+332 TWRATSWPEQ
-342 PLQASWTDLA
+342 PLQASWADLA
-352 RFSKSIPTG
+352 RFSKAIPKGATS
-361 TASTW
+361 AW

-371 IEQRP
+371 IEQKTGS
-376 DRLVLGTLAVRGNGI
+376 LVLDTLKVKGNGI
-391 ELTSERPIE
+391 ELTSEQPIL
-400 IPRGKLPQDA
+400 IPQGKLPQDV

-416 ADANLVTLA
+416 TDADLVTLA
-425 PFLAGADLAVTAG
+425 PFLAGADLAITAG

-448 AKGEPTIDTVKTH
+448 AKGQPAIDTVKTH

-494 APFKVATEA
+494 APFKISAEA

-512 FRPGLDGAWSAT
+512 FRPGADGAWSAT

-563 GGKPTVTATT
+563 GDKPTLTATT
-573 ARIARGG
+573 AKIARAG

-600 GVLLEASA
+600 GVVLEASA

-636 GHRTEGLFVRTEGA
+636 GYRTEGLFVRTEGA
-650 PLAFLGTS
+650 PLAFVGTS
-658 VSWAGKEWVRA
+658 VSWAGKAWVKD

-689 HQARF
+689 RQARF

-733 PFGVIAT
+733 PLGVIAT
-740 GDYQATAT
+740 GDYQAAAT

-782 VPTGAD
+782 VPEGAG

-799 AQLTSGRFTLTRRVA
+799 GNLTTGSFTLTQRVT

-822 KVEFDNLDGDD
+822 KVLFDNLDGDD
-833 VLGLLPRPGDEK
+833 VLGLLPRAAEDK
-845 PAATTKPKPDA
+845 PVAATKPKPDT
-856 KPAWADQT
+856 KPLWVDQT
-864 GSAELRVTQASFKG
+864 GSAELRIAQASFKG

-892 QAVRVAKIGGTFA
+892 QAVKITKLGGTFA

-917 KPGAVG
+917 KPGTVG
-923 GPYVLDGTVLLD
+923 GPYVLDGTVVLN
-935 GLELGAVAD
+935 GFELGAVAD

-965 KVAGVAGTL
+965 KVTGVAGTV
-974 GELAGAVAIDVELNS
+974 GELAGVVTVDAELNS
-989 AGGRLRSF
+989 GGGRLRSF
-997 GDQKGG
+997 GDTNRG
-1003 AALTAGAVGE
+1003 AALTAGAVSD
-1013 VGETLGGLALIAG
+1013 VGETLGGLAIIAG
-1026 ALNKN
+1026 ALSKN
-1031 QKQGEK
+1031 QKQGEQI
-1037 FAKIGAAIS
+1037 AKVGAAVS
-1046 AVAKLQKAL
+1046 AVSKLQKAL

-1061 RLELKASRLPTG
+1061 RLELKASRLATG
-1073 TLKLTTLELR
+1073 TLKLTTFELR
-1083 NGDLSLSAN
+1083 NADLSIAAN
-1092 GGIQMRAGVAFADW
+1092 GGIQMRDGVAFADW

-1116 GGEFAGYFNLL
+1116 SGEFATYFNLL

-1152 SIHSDVMEKLQEAVD
+1152 SIHSDVMEKLQGAVE

-1180 TQGAAPSPTTPAAPR
+1180 TQGTAPAAPK

>member
-1 MPRALRIAL
+1 MPRALRLTL
-10 WSLGTLALLAGGVL
+10 WSLGTLALLVGGAL
-24 FWVDAQLRAEA
+24 FWADSQLRAEP
-35 LGARVKTLLAD
+35 LGARVKALLAD
-46 AKIQGGVTRIEAELD
+46 AKIQGGIAKIEAELD

-75 GLRFKA
+75 GLQFKA
-81 ASVTGDL
+81 TSVTGDL
-88 GVFASLFGTYTLEK
+88 GVFASLFGAYTVEK
-102 LEVKALEL
+102 FEAKGLEL
-110 DLSHRKAAASAP
+110 DLSRRQAAAA
-122 ATPAASGAPTILP
+122 ATPPPAPGAPTVLP
-135 RLVLGPY
+135 RIVLGPY
-142 SVGGRVTL
+142 AVAGRVTL
-150 ADGTLLRFSAA
+150 ADGTLLRFSVA
-161 GEGLDTAGKVD
+161 GDGLDTAGKVD
-172 LRAGVAWPG
+172 VRAGVAWPG

-199 TFRETLGAHGL
+199 SFRETLGAKGL
-210 GAGALAATLGEATLS
+210 GVDALAAALGEATLT

-240 LELKARRGD
+240 LELKARRGALD
-249 LAALDFGGEFKR
+249 ALDFGGEFKR
-261 PAGTEGLIVQGVLTD
+261 PGGTEGLIVEGTLSD

-281 ATRLEIAVDGDAVAV
+281 AARLQIAVAGETAAV
-296 AATLDIDPTKF
+296 AATLDVDPTKF
-307 GILSQALPDCRLK
+307 GILSKALPDCQVK
-320 GRVYGEFAAARG
+320 GRVYGEFAAAQG
-332 TWEAHSWTGQ
+332 TWKANSWKGQ
-342 PLQASWTDLA
+342 PLQASWADLS
-352 RFSKSIPTG
+352 RFSKSIPAG
-361 TASTW
+361 TTSTW

-371 IEQRP
+371 VEQRA
-376 DRLVLGTLAVRGNGI
+376 DSLVLGTLQVAGDGI
-391 ELTSERPIE
+391 ELTSEQPIL
-400 IPRGKLPQDA
+400 IPRGKLPQDV

-416 ADANLVTLA
+416 TDANLVTLA
-425 PFLAGADLAVTAG
+425 PFLAGADLAITAG

-448 AKGEPTIDTVKTH
+448 AKGQPTIDTVKTH
-461 AIRGLDVERA
+461 AIRGLDVERG
-471 GRTILRGI
+471 GRTLLRGI
-479 DADIPLQAANGALRL
+479 DADIPLRAADGALRL
-494 APFKVATEA
+494 APFKVAAAA

-512 FRPGLDGAWSAT
+512 FRPGADGAWSAT

-542 LPRDKLAGIRVAAQ
+542 LPRDKLAGIRVVAQ
-556 AALSQAA
+556 AALAQAA
-563 GGKPTVTATT
+563 GEKPTLTATT
-573 ARIARGG
+573 AKIARGG

-594 GGAKPT
+594 GGAKPS

-624 LSGTLERADLVV
+624 LGGNLERADLVV
-636 GHRTEGLFVRTEGA
+636 GFRTEGLFVRTEGA
-650 PLAFLGTS
+650 PLAFVGTS
-658 VSWAGKEWVRA
+658 VSWAGKEWVKA

-689 HQARF
+689 RQARF

-723 GALAA
+723 GALAQ

-733 PFGVIAT
+733 PLGVIAT
-740 GDYQATAT
+740 GDYQASAT

-758 LDVSEVTTTNGTGQ
+758 LDVTEVTTTNGTGQ

-782 VPTGAD
+782 VPEGAG
-788 LSAEGQIRLRC
+788 LSAEGQVRLRC
-799 AQLTSGRFTLTRRVA
+799 ANLTTGSFTLTQRVTGA
-814 GTRTDWQG
+814 RADWQG
-822 KVEFDNLDGDD
+822 KVRFDNLDGDD
-833 VLGLLPRPGDEK
+833 VLGLLPRAGEDK
-845 PAATTKPKPDA
+845 PAATAKPKPDTR
-856 KPAWADQT
+856 PAWAGQT
-864 GSAELRVTQASFKG
+864 GSVELRVAQATFKG
-878 LVTRDFLLQ
+878 LVTRDFVLL
-887 ATVDD
+887 ATIED
-892 QAVRVAKIGGTFA
+892 QAVKIAKLGGTFA
-905 EGTLG
+905 EGVLG

-917 KPGAVG
+917 KPGTVG
-923 GPYVLDGTVLLD
+923 GPYVLDGTVILN
-935 GLELGAVAD
+935 GFELGAVAD

-957 RGKAATKA
+957 RGKAAAKA
-965 KVAGVAGTL
+965 KATGVAGTL
-974 GELAGAVAIDVELNS
+974 GELAGVVTVDAELNS

-997 GDQKGG
+997 GDKNGG
-1003 AALTAGAVGE
+1003 AALTAGKVSD
-1013 VGETLGGLALIAG
+1013 VGETLGGLAILAG

-1037 FAKIGAAIS
+1037 IAKIGAAVS

-1061 RLELKASRLPTG
+1061 RLELKASRLATG
-1073 TLKLTTLELR
+1073 TLKLTNFELR
-1083 NGDLSLSAN
+1083 NGDLSIAAN
-1092 GGIQMRAGVAFADW
+1092 GGIQMRDGVAFADW

-1116 GGEFAGYFNLL
+1116 GGEFAEYFNLL

-1152 SIHSDVMEKLQEAVD
+1152 DIHSDVMEKLQGAVE

-1180 TQGAAPSPTTPAAPR
+1180 TQGAPPTTPAAPR
-1195 RNPLEGLLK
+1195 RNALEGLLK

>member
-1 MPRALRIAL
+1 MPRALRLTL
-10 WSLGTLALLAGGVL
+10 WSLGTLALLVGGAL
-24 FWVDAQLRAEA
+24 FWADSQLRAEP
-35 LGARVKTLLAD
+35 LGARVKALLAD
-46 AKIQGGVTRIEAELD
+46 AKIQGGIAKIEAELD

-75 GLRFKA
+75 GLQFKA
-81 ASVTGDL
+81 TSVTGDV
-88 GVFASLFGTYTLEK
+88 GVFASLFGAYTVEK
-102 LEVKALEL
+102 FEAKGLEL
-110 DLSHRKAAASAP
+110 DLSRRQAAAA
-122 ATPAASGAPTILP
+122 ATPPPAPGAPTVLP
-135 RLVLGPY
+135 RIVLGPY
-142 SVGGRVTL
+142 AVAGRVTL
-150 ADGTLLRFSAA
+150 ADGTLLRFSVA
-161 GEGLDTAGKVD
+161 GDGLDTAGKVD
-172 LRAGVAWPG
+172 VRAGVAWPG

-186 NLTKPQADIVLAA
+186 NLTKPQADIVLGAS
-199 TFRETLGAHGL
+199 FRETLGAKGL
-210 GAGALAATLGEATLS
+210 GVDALAAALGEATLT

-240 LELKARRGD
+240 LELKARRGALD
-249 LAALDFGGEFKR
+249 ALDFGGEFKR
-261 PAGTEGLIVQGVLTD
+261 PGGTEGLIVEGTLSD

-281 ATRLEIAVDGDAVAV
+281 AARLQIAVAGETAAV
-296 AATLDIDPTKF
+296 AATLDVDPTKF
-307 GILSQALPDCRLK
+307 GILSKALPDCQVK
-320 GRVYGEFAAARG
+320 GRVYGEFAAAQG
-332 TWEAHSWTGQ
+332 TWKANSWKGQ
-342 PLQASWTDLA
+342 PLQASWADLT
-352 RFSKSIPTG
+352 RFSKSIPAG
-361 TASTW
+361 TTSTW

-371 IEQRP
+371 VEQRA
-376 DRLVLGTLAVRGNGI
+376 DSLVLGTLQVAGDGI
-391 ELTSERPIE
+391 ELTSEQPIL
-400 IPRGKLPQDA
+400 IPRGKLPQDV

-416 ADANLVTLA
+416 TDANLVTLA
-425 PFLAGADLAVTAG
+425 PFLAGADLAITAG

-448 AKGEPTIDTVKTH
+448 AKGQPTIDTVKTH

-471 GRTILRGI
+471 GRTLLRGI
-479 DADIPLQAANGALRL
+479 DADIPLRAADGALRL
-494 APFKVATEA
+494 APFKVAAAA

-512 FRPGLDGAWSAT
+512 FRPGADGAWSAT

-542 LPRDKLAGIRVAAQ
+542 LPRDKLAGIRVVAQ
-556 AALSQAA
+556 AALAQAA
-563 GGKPTVTATT
+563 GEKPTLTATT
-573 ARIARGG
+573 AKIARGG

-624 LSGTLERADLVV
+624 LGGNLERADLVV
-636 GHRTEGLFVRTEGA
+636 GFRTEGLFVRTEGA
-650 PLAFLGTS
+650 SLAFVGTS
-658 VSWAGKEWVRA
+658 VSWAGKEWVKA

-689 HQARF
+689 RQARF

-723 GALAA
+723 GALAQ

-733 PFGVIAT
+733 PLGVIAT
-740 GDYQATAT
+740 GDYQASAT

-758 LDVSEVTTTNGTGQ
+758 LDVTEVTTTNGTGQ

-782 VPTGAD
+782 VPEGAG
-788 LSAEGQIRLRC
+788 LSAEGQVRLRC
-799 AQLTSGRFTLTRRVA
+799 ANLTTGSFTLTQRVTGA
-814 GTRTDWQG
+814 RADWQG
-822 KVEFDNLDGDD
+822 KVRFDNLDGDD
-833 VLGLLPRPGDEK
+833 VLGLLPRAGEDK
-845 PAATTKPKPDA
+845 PAATAKPKPDTR
-856 KPAWADQT
+856 PAWAGQT
-864 GSAELRVTQASFKG
+864 GSVELRVAQATFKG
-878 LVTRDFLLQ
+878 LVTRDFVLL
-887 ATVDD
+887 ATIED
-892 QAVRVAKIGGTFA
+892 QAVKIAKLGGTFA
-905 EGTLG
+905 EGALG

-917 KPGAVG
+917 KPGTVG
-923 GPYVLDGTVLLD
+923 GPYVLDGTVILN
-935 GLELGAVAD
+935 GFELGAVAD

-957 RGKAATKA
+957 RGKAAAKA
-965 KVAGVAGTL
+965 KATGVAGTL
-974 GELAGAVAIDVELNS
+974 GELAGVVTVDAELNS

-997 GDQKGG
+997 GDKNGG
-1003 AALTAGAVGE
+1003 AALTAGKVSD
-1013 VGETLGGLALIAG
+1013 VGETLGGLAILAG

-1037 FAKIGAAIS
+1037 IAKIGAAVS

-1061 RLELKASRLPTG
+1061 RLELKASRLATG
-1073 TLKLTTLELR
+1073 TLKLTNFELR
-1083 NGDLSLSAN
+1083 NGDLSIAAN
-1092 GGIQMRAGVAFADW
+1092 GGIQMRDGVAFADW

-1116 GGEFAGYFNLL
+1116 GGEFAEYFNLL

-1152 SIHSDVMEKLQEAVD
+1152 DIHSDVMEKLQGAVE

-1180 TQGAAPSPTTPAAPR
+1180 TQGAAPTTPAAPR
-1195 RNPLEGLLK
+1195 RNTLEGLLK

>member
-1 MPRALRIAL
+1 MPRALRLTL
-10 WSLGTLALLAGGVL
+10 WSVGILALLIGGAL
-24 FWVDAQLRAEA
+24 FWVDGQLRAEA

-46 AKIQGGVTRIEAELD
+46 AKIQGGVAKIEAELD

-75 GLRFKA
+75 GLQFKA
-81 ASVTGDL
+81 ASITGDL
-88 GVFASLFGTYTLEK
+88 GLFASLFGTYTLEK
-102 LEVKALEL
+102 FEAKGLEL
-110 DLSHRKAAASAP
+110 DLSHRKPAPTAAVPAAASGQ
-122 ATPAASGAPTILP
+122 TTLP
-135 RLVLGPY
+135 RVVLGPY
-142 SVGGRVTL
+142 SAAGRVTL
-150 ADGTLLRFSAA
+150 ADGTLLRFSVA
-161 GEGLDTAGKVD
+161 GDGIDSAGKVD

-199 TFRETLGAHGL
+199 TLRETLGAKGL
-210 GAGALAATLGEATLS
+210 APDALAAALGEATLT

-240 LELKARRGD
+240 LELKARHGA
-249 LAALDFGGEFKR
+249 LTGLDFGGQFK
-261 PAGTEGLIVQGVLTD
+261 PATAEGLIVQGTLSD

-281 ATRLEIAVDGDAVAV
+281 AARLDVALAAGVVAV
-296 AATLDIDPTKF
+296 GASLDVDPTKF
-307 GILSQALPDCRLK
+307 GILSNALPDCQVK
-320 GRVYGEFAAARG
+320 GRVYAELAAAQG
-332 TWEAHSWTGQ
+332 TWRANSWPEQ
-342 PLQASWTDLA
+342 PLQASWADLS
-352 RFSKSIPTG
+352 RFSKAIPKGATS
-361 TASTW
+361 AW

-371 IEQRP
+371 LAQRT
-376 DRLVLGTLAVRGNGI
+376 DSLVLDSLKVQGNGI
-391 ELTSERPIE
+391 ELTSEQPIL
-400 IPRGKLPQDA
+400 IPQGKLPQDV

-416 ADANLVTLA
+416 ADADLVTLA
-425 PFLAGADLAVTAG
+425 PFLAGADLAITAG

-448 AKGEPTIDTVKTH
+448 AKGQPAIDTVKTH

-479 DADIPLQAANGALRL
+479 DADVPLQAANGALRL
-494 APFKVATEA
+494 APFKIAAEA

-512 FRPGLDGAWSAT
+512 FRPGLDGAWAAT

-563 GGKPTVTATT
+563 GDKPTLTATT
-573 ARIARGG
+573 AKIARAG
-580 ADLLKVKLRQPLVL
+580 ADLLTVKLRQPLVL

-624 LSGTLERADLVV
+624 LSGTLERADLVI
-636 GHRTEGLFVRTEGA
+636 GYRTEGLFVRTEGA
-650 PLAFLGTS
+650 PLAFVGTS
-658 VSWAGKEWVRA
+658 VSWAGKEWVKV

-678 LVGEKATVLGF
+678 LVGEKATILGF
-689 HQARF
+689 RQARF

-723 GALAA
+723 GALAT

-733 PFGVIAT
+733 PLGVIAT
-740 GDYQATAT
+740 GDYQAAAT

-758 LDVSEVTTTNGTGQ
+758 LDVSEVTTTNSTGQ

-782 VPTGAD
+782 VPEGAG

-799 AQLTSGRFTLTRRVA
+799 GNLTSGSFTLTQRVT

-822 KVEFDNLDGDD
+822 KVQFDNLDGDD
-833 VLGLLPRPGDEK
+833 VLGLLPRAGEEK
-845 PAATTKPKPDA
+845 PAAPTKPKPDT
-856 KPAWADQT
+856 KPLWADQT
-864 GSAELRVTQASFKG
+864 GAAELRIAQASFKG

-892 QAVRVAKIGGTFA
+892 QAVKITKLGGTFA

-917 KPGAVG
+917 KPGTVG
-923 GPYVLDGTVLLD
+923 GPYVLDGTVILN
-935 GLELGAVAD
+935 GFELGAVAD

-965 KVAGVAGTL
+965 KVTGIAGTV
-974 GELAGAVAIDVELNS
+974 GELAGVVTIDAELNS
-989 AGGRLRSF
+989 GGGRLRSF
-997 GDQKGG
+997 GDTNRG
-1003 AALTAGAVGE
+1003 AALTAGKVSD
-1013 VGETLGGLALIAG
+1013 VGETLGGLAIIAG
-1026 ALNKN
+1026 ALSKN

-1037 FAKIGAAIS
+1037 IAKVGAAIS
-1046 AVAKLQKAL
+1046 AVSKLQKAL
-1055 ADFRYD
+1055 ADFRYE
-1061 RLELKASRLPTG
+1061 RLELKASRLASG
-1073 TLKLTTLELR
+1073 TLKLTTFELR
-1083 NGDLSLSAN
+1083 NADLSIAAN
-1092 GGIQMRAGVAFADW
+1092 GGIQMRDGVAFADW

-1116 GGEFAGYFNLL
+1116 AGEFAEYFNLL

-1152 SIHSDVMEKLQEAVD
+1152 SIHSDVMEKLQGAVD
-1167 RYKSGASYQPGNP
+1167 RYKSGANYQPGNP
-1180 TQGAAPSPTTPAAPR
+1180 TQGAAPAPPK
-1195 RNPLEGLLK
+1195 RNALEGLLQ

>member
-1 MPRALRIAL
+1 MPRALRLTL
-10 WSLGTLALLAGGVL
+10 WSVGLLALLLGGAL
-24 FWVDAQLRAEA
+24 FWVDGQLRAEA
-35 LGARVKTLLAD
+35 LGARVKALLAD
-46 AKIQGGVTRIEAELD
+46 AKIQGGVARIEAELD

-75 GLRFKA
+75 GLQFKA
-81 ASVTGDL
+81 ASLTGDL
-88 GVFASLFGTYTLEK
+88 GLFASLFGTYTLEK
-102 LEVKALEL
+102 FEAKGLEL
-110 DLSHRKAAASAP
+110 DLSHRKAAPTNAAP
-122 ATPAASGAPTILP
+122 AAPAGRTTLP
-135 RLVLGPY
+135 RVVLGPY
-142 SVGGRVTL
+142 SAAGRVTL
-150 ADGTLLRFSAA
+150 ADGTLLRFSVA
-161 GEGLDTAGKVD
+161 GDGVDTAGKVD

-199 TFRETLGAHGL
+199 TLRETFGGKGL
-210 GAGALAATLGEATLS
+210 GPDALADAVGEATLT

-240 LELKARRGD
+240 LELQARHGA
-249 LAALDFGGEFKR
+249 LAGLDFGGQFK
-261 PAGTEGLIVQGVLTD
+261 PAVAEGLIVQGTLSD

-281 ATRLEIAVDGDAVAV
+281 AAKLQLAVAGETAAI
-296 AATLDIDPTKF
+296 AATLDVDPTKF
-307 GILSQALPDCRLK
+307 GILSNALPDCQVK
-320 GRVYGEFAAARG
+320 GRVYAELAAAQG
-332 TWEAHSWTGQ
+332 TWRATSWPEQ
-342 PLQASWTDLA
+342 PLQASWADLA
-352 RFSKSIPTG
+352 RFSKAIPKGATS
-361 TASTW
+361 AW

-371 IEQRP
+371 IEQKTGS
-376 DRLVLGTLAVRGNGI
+376 LVLDTLKVKGNGI
-391 ELTSERPIE
+391 ELTSEQPIL
-400 IPRGKLPQDA
+400 IPQGKLPQDV

-416 ADANLVTLA
+416 TDADLVTLA
-425 PFLAGADLAVTAG
+425 PFLAGADLAITAG

-448 AKGEPTIDTVKTH
+448 AKGQPAIDTVKTH

-494 APFKVATEA
+494 APFKISAEA

-512 FRPGLDGAWSAT
+512 FRPGADGAWSAT

-563 GGKPTVTATT
+563 GDKPTLTATT
-573 ARIARGG
+573 AKIARAG

-600 GVLLEASA
+600 GVVLEASA

-636 GHRTEGLFVRTEGA
+636 GYRTEGLFVRTEGA
-650 PLAFLGTS
+650 PLAFVGTS
-658 VSWAGKEWVRA
+658 VSWAGKAWVKD

-689 HQARF
+689 RQARF

-733 PFGVIAT
+733 PLGVIAT
-740 GDYQATAT
+740 GDYQAAAT

-782 VPTGAD
+782 VPEGAG

-799 AQLTSGRFTLTRRVA
+799 GNLTTGSFTLTQRVT

-822 KVEFDNLDGDD
+822 KVLFDNLDGDD
-833 VLGLLPRPGDEK
+833 VLGLLPRAAEDK
-845 PAATTKPKPDA
+845 PVAATKPKPDT
-856 KPAWADQT
+856 KPMWVDQT
-864 GSAELRVTQASFKG
+864 GSAELRIAQASFKG

-892 QAVRVAKIGGTFA
+892 QAVKITKLGGTFA

-917 KPGAVG
+917 KPGTVG
-923 GPYVLDGTVLLD
+923 GPYVLDGTVVLN
-935 GLELGAVAD
+935 GFELGAVAD

-965 KVAGVAGTL
+965 KVTGVAGTV
-974 GELAGAVAIDVELNS
+974 GELAGVVTVDAELNS
-989 AGGRLRSF
+989 GGGRLRSF
-997 GDQKGG
+997 GDTNRG
-1003 AALTAGAVGE
+1003 AALTAGAVSD
-1013 VGETLGGLALIAG
+1013 VGETLGGLAIIAG
-1026 ALNKN
+1026 ALSKN
-1031 QKQGEK
+1031 QKQGEQI
-1037 FAKIGAAIS
+1037 AKVGAAVS
-1046 AVAKLQKAL
+1046 AVSKLQKAL

-1061 RLELKASRLPTG
+1061 RLELKASRLATG
-1073 TLKLTTLELR
+1073 TLKLTTFELR
-1083 NGDLSLSAN
+1083 NADLSIAAN
-1092 GGIQMRAGVAFADW
+1092 GGIQMRDGVAFADW

-1116 GGEFAGYFNLL
+1116 SGEFATYFNLL

-1152 SIHSDVMEKLQEAVD
+1152 SIHSDVMEKLQGAVE

-1180 TQGAAPSPTTPAAPR
+1180 TQGTAPAAPK

>member
-1 MPRALRIAL
+1 MPRALRLTL
-10 WSLGTLALLAGGVL
+10 WSLGILALLVGGAL
-24 FWVDAQLRAEA
+24 FWADSQLRAEP
-35 LGARVKTLLAD
+35 LGARVKALLAD
-46 AKIQGGVTRIEAELD
+46 AKIQGGIAKIEAELD

-75 GLRFKA
+75 GLQFKA
-81 ASVTGDL
+81 TSVTGDV
-88 GVFASLFGTYTLEK
+88 GVFASLFGAYTVEK
-102 LEVKALEL
+102 FEAKGLEL
-110 DLSHRKAAASAP
+110 DLSRRQAAAA
-122 ATPAASGAPTILP
+122 ATPPPAPGAPTVLP
-135 RLVLGPY
+135 RIVLGPY
-142 SVGGRVTL
+142 AVAGRVTL
-150 ADGTLLRFSAA
+150 ADGTLLRFSVA
-161 GEGLDTAGKVD
+161 GDGLDTAGKVD
-172 LRAGVAWPG
+172 VRAGVAWPG

-186 NLTKPQADIVLAA
+186 NLTKPQADIVLGAS
-199 TFRETLGAHGL
+199 FRETLGAKGL
-210 GAGALAATLGEATLS
+210 GVDALAAALGEATLT

-240 LELKARRGD
+240 LELKARRGALD
-249 LAALDFGGEFKR
+249 ALDFGGEFKR
-261 PAGTEGLIVQGVLTD
+261 PGGTEGLIVEGTLSD

-281 ATRLEIAVDGDAVAV
+281 AARLQIAVAGETAAV
-296 AATLDIDPTKF
+296 AATLDVDPTKF
-307 GILSQALPDCRLK
+307 GILSKALPDCQVK
-320 GRVYGEFAAARG
+320 GRVYGEFAAAQG
-332 TWEAHSWTGQ
+332 TWKANSWKGQ
-342 PLQASWTDLA
+342 PLQASWADLT
-352 RFSKSIPTG
+352 RFSKSIPAG
-361 TASTW
+361 TTSTW

-371 IEQRP
+371 VEQRA
-376 DRLVLGTLAVRGNGI
+376 DSLVLGTLQVAGDGI
-391 ELTSERPIE
+391 ELTSEQPIL
-400 IPRGKLPQDA
+400 IPRGKLPQDV

-416 ADANLVTLA
+416 TDANLVTLA
-425 PFLAGADLAVTAG
+425 PFLAGADLAITAG

-448 AKGEPTIDTVKTH
+448 AKGQPTIDTVKTH

-471 GRTILRGI
+471 GRTLLRGI
-479 DADIPLQAANGALRL
+479 DADIPLRAADGALRL
-494 APFKVATEA
+494 APFKVAAAA

-512 FRPGLDGAWSAT
+512 FRPGADGAWSAT

-542 LPRDKLAGIRVAAQ
+542 LPRDKLAGIRVVAQ
-556 AALSQAA
+556 AALAQAA
-563 GGKPTVTATT
+563 GEKPTLTATT
-573 ARIARGG
+573 AKIARGG

-624 LSGTLERADLVV
+624 LGGNLERADLVV
-636 GHRTEGLFVRTEGA
+636 GFRTEGLFVRTEGA
-650 PLAFLGTS
+650 SLAFVGTS
-658 VSWAGKEWVRA
+658 VSWAGKEWVKA

-689 HQARF
+689 RQARF

-723 GALAA
+723 GALAQ

-733 PFGVIAT
+733 PLGVIAT
-740 GDYQATAT
+740 GDYQASAT

-758 LDVSEVTTTNGTGQ
+758 LDVTEVTTTNGTGQ

-782 VPTGAD
+782 VPEGAG
-788 LSAEGQIRLRC
+788 LSAEGQVRLRC
-799 AQLTSGRFTLTRRVA
+799 ANLTTGSFTLTQRVTGA
-814 GTRTDWQG
+814 RADWQG
-822 KVEFDNLDGDD
+822 KVRFDNLDGDD
-833 VLGLLPRPGDEK
+833 VLGLLPRAGEDK
-845 PAATTKPKPDA
+845 PAATAKPKPDTR
-856 KPAWADQT
+856 PAWAGQT
-864 GSAELRVTQASFKG
+864 GSVELRVAQATFKG
-878 LVTRDFLLQ
+878 LVTRDFVLL
-887 ATVDD
+887 ATIED
-892 QAVRVAKIGGTFA
+892 QAVKIAKLGGTFA
-905 EGTLG
+905 EGALG

-917 KPGAVG
+917 KPGTVG
-923 GPYVLDGTVLLD
+923 GPYVLDGTVILN
-935 GLELGAVAD
+935 GFELGAVAD

-957 RGKAATKA
+957 RGKAAAKA
-965 KVAGVAGTL
+965 KATGVAGTL
-974 GELAGAVAIDVELNS
+974 GELAGVVTVDAELNS

-997 GDQKGG
+997 GDKNGG
-1003 AALTAGAVGE
+1003 AALTAGKVSD
-1013 VGETLGGLALIAG
+1013 VGETLGGLAILAG

-1037 FAKIGAAIS
+1037 IAKIGAAVS

-1061 RLELKASRLPTG
+1061 RLELKASRLATG
-1073 TLKLTTLELR
+1073 TLKLTNFELR
-1083 NGDLSLSAN
+1083 NGDLSIAAN
-1092 GGIQMRAGVAFADW
+1092 GGIQMRDGVAFADW

-1116 GGEFAGYFNLL
+1116 GGEFAEYFNLL

-1152 SIHSDVMEKLQEAVD
+1152 DIHSDVMEKLQGAVE

-1180 TQGAAPSPTTPAAPR
+1180 TQGAAPTTPAAPR
-1195 RNPLEGLLK
+1195 RNTLEGLLK

>member
-1 MPRALRIAL
+1 MPRALRLTL
-10 WSLGTLALLAGGVL
+10 WSLGILALLVGGAL
-24 FWVDAQLRAEA
+24 FWADSQLRAEP
-35 LGARVKTLLAD
+35 LGARMKALLAD
-46 AKIQGGVTRIEAELD
+46 AKIQGGIAKIEAELD

-75 GLRFKA
+75 GLQFKA
-81 ASVTGDL
+81 TSVTGDL
-88 GVFASLFGTYTLEK
+88 GVFASLFGAYTVEK
-102 LEVKALEL
+102 FEAKGLEL
-110 DLSHRKAAASAP
+110 DLSRRQAAAA
-122 ATPAASGAPTILP
+122 ATPPPAPGAPTVLP
-135 RLVLGPY
+135 RIVLGPY
-142 SVGGRVTL
+142 AVAGRVTL
-150 ADGTLLRFSAA
+150 ADGTLLRFSVA
-161 GEGLDTAGKVD
+161 GDGLDTAGKVD
-172 LRAGVAWPG
+172 VRAGVAWPG

-199 TFRETLGAHGL
+199 SFRETLGAKGL
-210 GAGALAATLGEATLS
+210 GVDALAAALGEATLT

-240 LELKARRGD
+240 LELKARRGALD
-249 LAALDFGGEFKR
+249 ALDFGGEFKR
-261 PAGTEGLIVQGVLTD
+261 PGGTEGLIVEGTLSD

-281 ATRLEIAVDGDAVAV
+281 AARLLIAVAGETAAV
-296 AATLDIDPTKF
+296 AATLDVDPTKF
-307 GILSQALPDCRLK
+307 GILSKALPDCQVK
-320 GRVYGEFAAARG
+320 GRVYGEFAAAQG
-332 TWEAHSWTGQ
+332 TWKANSWKGQ
-342 PLQASWTDLA
+342 PLQASWADLT
-352 RFSKSIPTG
+352 RFSKSIPAG
-361 TASTW
+361 TTSTW

-371 IEQRP
+371 VEQRA
-376 DRLVLGTLAVRGNGI
+376 DSLVLGTLRVAGDGI
-391 ELTSERPIE
+391 ELTSEQPIL
-400 IPRGKLPQDA
+400 IPRGKLPQDV

-416 ADANLVTLA
+416 TDANLVTLA
-425 PFLAGADLAVTAG
+425 PFLAGADLAITAG

-448 AKGEPTIDTVKTH
+448 AKGQPTIDTVKTH

-471 GRTILRGI
+471 GRTLLRGI
-479 DADIPLQAANGALRL
+479 DADIPLRAADGALRL
-494 APFKVATEA
+494 APFKVAAAA

-512 FRPGLDGAWSAT
+512 FRPGADGAWSAT

-542 LPRDKLAGIRVAAQ
+542 LPRDKLAGIRVVAQ
-556 AALSQAA
+556 AALAQAA
-563 GGKPTVTATT
+563 GEKPTLTATT
-573 ARIARGG
+573 AKIARGG

-594 GGAKPT
+594 GGAKPS

-624 LSGTLERADLVV
+624 LGGNLERADLVV
-636 GHRTEGLFVRTEGA
+636 GFRTEGLFVRTEGA
-650 PLAFLGTS
+650 PLAFVGTS
-658 VSWAGKEWVRA
+658 VSWAGKEWVKA

-689 HQARF
+689 RQARF

-723 GALAA
+723 GALAQ

-733 PFGVIAT
+733 PLGVIAT
-740 GDYQATAT
+740 GDYQASAT

-758 LDVSEVTTTNGTGQ
+758 LDVTEVTTTNGTGQ

-782 VPTGAD
+782 VPEGAG
-788 LSAEGQIRLRC
+788 LSAEGQVRLRC
-799 AQLTSGRFTLTRRVA
+799 ANLTTGSFTLTQRVTGA
-814 GTRTDWQG
+814 RADWQG
-822 KVEFDNLDGDD
+822 KVRFDNLDGDD
-833 VLGLLPRPGDEK
+833 VLGLLPRAGEDK
-845 PAATTKPKPDA
+845 PAATAKPKPDTR
-856 KPAWADQT
+856 PAWAGQT
-864 GSAELRVTQASFKG
+864 GSVELRVAQATFKG
-878 LVTRDFLLQ
+878 LVTRDFVLL
-887 ATVDD
+887 ATIED
-892 QAVRVAKIGGTFA
+892 QAVKIAKLGGTFA
-905 EGTLG
+905 EGVLG

-917 KPGAVG
+917 KPGTVG
-923 GPYVLDGTVLLD
+923 GPYVLDGTVILN
-935 GLELGAVAD
+935 GFELGAVAD

-957 RGKAATKA
+957 RGKAAAKA
-965 KVAGVAGTL
+965 KATGVAGTL
-974 GELAGAVAIDVELNS
+974 GELAGVVTVDAELNS

-997 GDQKGG
+997 GDKNGG
-1003 AALTAGAVGE
+1003 AALTAGKVSD
-1013 VGETLGGLALIAG
+1013 VGETLGGLAILAG

-1037 FAKIGAAIS
+1037 IAKIGAAVS

-1061 RLELKASRLPTG
+1061 RLELKASRLATG
-1073 TLKLTTLELR
+1073 TLKLTNFELR
-1083 NGDLSLSAN
+1083 NGDLSIAAN
-1092 GGIQMRAGVAFADW
+1092 GGIQMRDGVAFADW

-1116 GGEFAGYFNLL
+1116 GGEFAEYFNLL

-1152 SIHSDVMEKLQEAVD
+1152 DIHSDVMEKLHGAVE

-1180 TQGAAPSPTTPAAPR
+1180 TQGAAPTTPAAPR
-1195 RNPLEGLLK
+1195 RNALEGLLK

>member
-1 MPRALRIAL
+1 
-10 WSLGTLALLAGGVL
+10 
-24 FWVDAQLRAEA
+24 
-35 LGARVKTLLAD
+35 
-46 AKIQGGVTRIEAELD
+46 
-61 GRFTAEGI
+61 
-69 DLTLPD
+69 
-75 GLRFKA
+75 
-81 ASVTGDL
+81 
-88 GVFASLFGTYTLEK
+88 
-102 LEVKALEL
+102 
-110 DLSHRKAAASAP
+110 
-122 ATPAASGAPTILP
+122 
-135 RLVLGPY
+135 
-142 SVGGRVTL
+142 L
-150 ADGTLLRFSAA
+150 ADGTLLRFSVA
-161 GEGLDTAGKVD
+161 GDGIDSAGKVD

-186 NLTKPQADIVLAA
+186 NQTKPQADVVLAA
-199 TFRETLGAHGL
+199 TLRETLGGKGL
-210 GAGALAATLGEATLS
+210 APDALAAALGEATLT

-240 LELKARRGD
+240 LELKARHGA
-249 LAALDFGGEFKR
+249 LAGLDFGGQFK
-261 PAGTEGLIVQGVLTD
+261 PAAAEGLIVQGTVSD

-281 ATRLEIAVDGDAVAV
+281 AARLDVALAAGVVAV
-296 AATLDIDPTKF
+296 GATLDVDPTKF
-307 GILSQALPDCRLK
+307 GILSKALPDCQVK
-320 GRVYGEFAAARG
+320 GRVYAELAAAQG
-332 TWEAHSWTGQ
+332 TWRANSWPEQ
-342 PLQASWTDLA
+342 PLQASWADLA
-352 RFSKSIPTG
+352 RFSKAIPKGATS
-361 TASTW
+361 AW

-371 IEQRP
+371 LAQRT
-376 DRLVLGTLAVRGNGI
+376 DSLVLETLKVQGNGI
-391 ELTSERPIE
+391 ELTSEQPIL
-400 IPRGKLPQDA
+400 IPQGKLPQDV

-416 ADANLVTLA
+416 ADADLVTLA
-425 PFLAGADLAVTAG
+425 PFLAGADLAITAG

-448 AKGEPTIDTVKTH
+448 AKGQPAIDTVKTH

-494 APFKVATEA
+494 APFRIAAEA

-563 GGKPTVTATT
+563 GDKPTVTATT
-573 ARIARGG
+573 AKIARAG
-580 ADLLKVKLRQPLVL
+580 ADLLKVKLRQPLIL

-636 GHRTEGLFVRTEGA
+636 GYRTEGLFVRTEGA
-650 PLAFLGTS
+650 PLAFVGTS
-658 VSWAGKEWVRA
+658 VSWAGKEWVKA

-689 HQARF
+689 GQARF

-723 GALAA
+723 GALAT

-733 PFGVIAT
+733 PLAAIAT
-740 GDYQATAT
+740 GDYRAAAT

-782 VPTGAD
+782 VPEGAG

-799 AQLTSGRFTLTRRVA
+799 GNLTTGSFTLTQRVT

-822 KVEFDNLDGDD
+822 KVQFDNLDGDD
-833 VLGLLPRPGDEK
+833 VLGLLPRAGEEK
-845 PAATTKPKPDA
+845 PAAPTKPKPDA
-856 KPAWADQT
+856 KPLWADQT
-864 GSAELRVTQASFKG
+864 GAAELRIAQASFKG

-892 QAVRVAKIGGTFA
+892 QAVKITKLGGTFA

-917 KPGAVG
+917 KPGTVG
-923 GPYVLDGTVLLD
+923 GPYVLDGTVVLN
-935 GLELGAVAD
+935 GFELGAVAD

-965 KVAGVAGTL
+965 KVTGVAGTV
-974 GELAGAVAIDVELNS
+974 GELAGVVTIDAELNS
-989 AGGRLRSF
+989 GGGRLRSF
-997 GDQKGG
+997 GDTNRG
-1003 AALTAGAVGE
+1003 AALTAGTVSD
-1013 VGETLGGLALIAG
+1013 VGETLGGLAILAG

-1037 FAKIGAAIS
+1037 IAKVGAAIS
-1046 AVAKLQKAL
+1046 AVSKLQKAL
-1055 ADFRYD
+1055 ADFRYE
-1061 RLELKASRLPTG
+1061 RLELKASRLASG
-1073 TLKLTTLELR
+1073 TLKLTTFELR
-1083 NGDLSLSAN
+1083 NADLSIAAN
-1092 GGIQMRAGVAFADW
+1092 GGIQMRDGVAFADW

-1116 GGEFAGYFNLL
+1116 AGEFAEYFNLL

-1152 SIHSDVMEKLQEAVD
+1152 SIHSDVMEKLQGAVD

-1180 TQGAAPSPTTPAAPR
+1180 AQEAAPAPPK
-1195 RNPLEGLLK
+1195 RNALEGLLK

>member
-1 MPRALRIAL
+1 MPRALRLTL
-10 WSLGTLALLAGGVL
+10 WSVGLLALLLGGAL
-24 FWVDAQLRAEA
+24 FWVDGQLRAEA
-35 LGARVKTLLAD
+35 LGARVKALLAD
-46 AKIQGGVTRIEAELD
+46 AKIQGGVARIEAELD

-75 GLRFKA
+75 GLQFKA
-81 ASVTGDL
+81 ASLTGDL
-88 GVFASLFGTYTLEK
+88 GLFASLFGTYTLEK
-102 LEVKALEL
+102 FEAKGLEL
-110 DLSHRKAAASAP
+110 DLSHRKAAPTNAAP
-122 ATPAASGAPTILP
+122 AAPAGRTTLP
-135 RLVLGPY
+135 RVVLGPY
-142 SVGGRVTL
+142 SAAGRVTL
-150 ADGTLLRFSAA
+150 ADGTLLRFSVA
-161 GEGLDTAGKVD
+161 GDGVDTAGKVD

-199 TFRETLGAHGL
+199 TLRETFGGKGL
-210 GAGALAATLGEATLS
+210 GPDALAAAVGEATLT

-240 LELKARRGD
+240 LELQARHGA
-249 LAALDFGGEFKR
+249 LAGLDFGGQFK
-261 PAGTEGLIVQGVLTD
+261 PAVAEGLIVQGTLSD

-281 ATRLEIAVDGDAVAV
+281 AAKLQLAVAGETAAI
-296 AATLDIDPTKF
+296 AATLDVDPTKF
-307 GILSQALPDCRLK
+307 GILSNALPDCQVK
-320 GRVYGEFAAARG
+320 GRVYAELAAAQG
-332 TWEAHSWTGQ
+332 TWRATSWPEQ
-342 PLQASWTDLA
+342 PLQASWADLA
-352 RFSKSIPTG
+352 RFSKAIPKGATS
-361 TASTW
+361 AW

-371 IEQRP
+371 IEQKTGS
-376 DRLVLGTLAVRGNGI
+376 LVLDTLKVKGNGI
-391 ELTSERPIE
+391 ELTSEQPIL
-400 IPRGKLPQDA
+400 IPQGKLPQDV

-416 ADANLVTLA
+416 TDADLVTLA
-425 PFLAGADLAVTAG
+425 PFLAGADLAITAG

-448 AKGEPTIDTVKTH
+448 AKGQPAIDTVKTH

-494 APFKVATEA
+494 APFKVSAEA

-512 FRPGLDGAWSAT
+512 FRPGADGAWSAT

-563 GGKPTVTATT
+563 GDKPTLTATT
-573 ARIARGG
+573 AKIARAG

-600 GVLLEASA
+600 GVVLEASA

-636 GHRTEGLFVRTEGA
+636 GYRTEGLFVRTEGA
-650 PLAFLGTS
+650 PLAFIGTS
-658 VSWAGKEWVRA
+658 VSWAGKAWVKD

-689 HQARF
+689 RQARF

-733 PFGVIAT
+733 PLGVIAT
-740 GDYQATAT
+740 GDYQAAAT

-782 VPTGAD
+782 VPEGAG

-799 AQLTSGRFTLTRRVA
+799 GNLTTGSFTLTQRVT

-822 KVEFDNLDGDD
+822 KVLFDNLDGDD
-833 VLGLLPRPGDEK
+833 VLGLLPRAAEDK
-845 PAATTKPKPDA
+845 PVAATKPKPDT
-856 KPAWADQT
+856 KPLWVDQT
-864 GSAELRVTQASFKG
+864 GSAELRIAQASFKG

-892 QAVRVAKIGGTFA
+892 QAVKITKLGGTFA

-917 KPGAVG
+917 KPGTVG
-923 GPYVLDGTVLLD
+923 GPYVLDGTVVLN
-935 GLELGAVAD
+935 GFELGAVAD

-965 KVAGVAGTL
+965 KVTGVAGTV
-974 GELAGAVAIDVELNS
+974 GELAGVVTVDAELNS
-989 AGGRLRSF
+989 GGGRLRSF
-997 GDQKGG
+997 GDTNRG
-1003 AALTAGAVGE
+1003 AALTAGAVSD
-1013 VGETLGGLALIAG
+1013 VGETLGGLAIIAG
-1026 ALNKN
+1026 ALSKN
-1031 QKQGEK
+1031 QKQGEQL
-1037 FAKIGAAIS
+1037 AKVGAAVS
-1046 AVAKLQKAL
+1046 AVSKLQKAL

-1061 RLELKASRLPTG
+1061 RLELKASRLATG
-1073 TLKLTTLELR
+1073 TLKLTTFELR
-1083 NGDLSLSAN
+1083 NADLSIAAN
-1092 GGIQMRAGVAFADW
+1092 GGIQMRDGVAFADW

-1116 GGEFAGYFNLL
+1116 SGEFATYFNLL

-1152 SIHSDVMEKLQEAVD
+1152 SIHSDVMEKLQGAVE

-1180 TQGAAPSPTTPAAPR
+1180 TQGTAPAAPK

>member
-1 MPRALRIAL
+1 MPRALRLTL
-10 WSLGTLALLAGGVL
+10 WSVGLLALLLGGAL
-24 FWVDAQLRAEA
+24 FWVDGQLRAEA
-35 LGARVKTLLAD
+35 LGARVKALLAD
-46 AKIQGGVTRIEAELD
+46 AKIQGGVARIEAELD
-61 GRFTAEGI
+61 GRLTAEGI

-75 GLRFKA
+75 GLQFKA
-81 ASVTGDL
+81 ASLSGDL
-88 GVFASLFGTYTLEK
+88 GLFASLFGTYTLEK
-102 LEVKALEL
+102 FEAKGLEL
-110 DLSHRKAAASAP
+110 DLSHRKAAPTNADPAAP
-122 ATPAASGAPTILP
+122 AGRTTLP
-135 RLVLGPY
+135 RVVLGPY
-142 SVGGRVTL
+142 SAAGRVTL
-150 ADGTLLRFSAA
+150 ADGTLLRFSVA
-161 GEGLDTAGKVD
+161 GDGVDTAGKVD

-199 TFRETLGAHGL
+199 TLRETFGGKGL
-210 GAGALAATLGEATLS
+210 GPDALAAAVGEATLT

-231 SPLAAGSMS
+231 SPLAAGNMS
-240 LELKARRGD
+240 LELQARHGA
-249 LAALDFGGEFKR
+249 LAGLDFGGQFK
-261 PAGTEGLIVQGVLTD
+261 PAVAEGLIVQGTLSD

-281 ATRLEIAVDGDAVAV
+281 AAKLQLAVAGETAAI
-296 AATLDIDPTKF
+296 AATLDVDPTKF
-307 GILSQALPDCRLK
+307 GILSNALPDCQVK
-320 GRVYGEFAAARG
+320 GRVYAELAAAQG
-332 TWEAHSWTGQ
+332 TWRATSWPEQ
-342 PLQASWTDLA
+342 PLQASWADLA
-352 RFSKSIPTG
+352 RFSKAIPKGATS
-361 TASTW
+361 AW

-371 IEQRP
+371 IEQKTGS
-376 DRLVLGTLAVRGNGI
+376 LVLDTLKVKGNGI
-391 ELTSERPIE
+391 ELTSEQPIL
-400 IPRGKLPQDA
+400 IPQGKLPQDV

-416 ADANLVTLA
+416 TDADLVTLA
-425 PFLAGADLAVTAG
+425 PFLAGADLAITAG

-448 AKGEPTIDTVKTH
+448 AKGQPAIDTVKTH

-494 APFKVATEA
+494 APFKVSAEA

-512 FRPGLDGAWSAT
+512 FRPGADGAWSAT

-563 GGKPTVTATT
+563 GDKPTLTATT
-573 ARIARGG
+573 AKIARAG

-600 GVLLEASA
+600 GVVLEASA

-636 GHRTEGLFVRTEGA
+636 GYRTEGLFVRTEGA
-650 PLAFLGTS
+650 PLAFVGTS
-658 VSWAGKEWVRA
+658 VSWAGKAWVKD

-689 HQARF
+689 RQARF

-733 PFGVIAT
+733 PLGVIAT
-740 GDYQATAT
+740 GDYQAAAT

-782 VPTGAD
+782 VPEGAG

-799 AQLTSGRFTLTRRVA
+799 GNLTTGSFTLTQRVT

-822 KVEFDNLDGDD
+822 KVLFDNLDGDD
-833 VLGLLPRPGDEK
+833 VLGLLPRAAEDK
-845 PAATTKPKPDA
+845 PVAATKPKPDT
-856 KPAWADQT
+856 KPLWVDQT
-864 GSAELRVTQASFKG
+864 GSAELRIAQASFKG

-892 QAVRVAKIGGTFA
+892 QAVKITKLGGTFA

-917 KPGAVG
+917 KPGTVG
-923 GPYVLDGTVLLD
+923 GPYVLDGTVVLN
-935 GLELGAVAD
+935 GFELGAVAD

-965 KVAGVAGTL
+965 KVTGVAGTV
-974 GELAGAVAIDVELNS
+974 GELAGVVTVDAELNS
-989 AGGRLRSF
+989 GGGRLRSF
-997 GDQKGG
+997 GDTNRG
-1003 AALTAGAVGE
+1003 AALTAGAVSD
-1013 VGETLGGLALIAG
+1013 VGETLGGLAIIAG
-1026 ALNKN
+1026 ALSKN
-1031 QKQGEK
+1031 QKQGEQI
-1037 FAKIGAAIS
+1037 AKVGAAVS
-1046 AVAKLQKAL
+1046 AVSKLQKAL

-1061 RLELKASRLPTG
+1061 RLELKASRLATG
-1073 TLKLTTLELR
+1073 TLKLTTFELR
-1083 NGDLSLSAN
+1083 NADLSIAAN
-1092 GGIQMRAGVAFADW
+1092 GGIQMRDGVAFADW

-1116 GGEFAGYFNLL
+1116 SGEFATYFNLL

-1152 SIHSDVMEKLQEAVD
+1152 SIHSDVMEKLQGAVE

-1180 TQGAAPSPTTPAAPR
+1180 TQGTAPAAPK

>member
-1 MPRALRIAL
+1 MPRALRLTL
-10 WSLGTLALLAGGVL
+10 WSVGILALLLGGAL
-24 FWVDAQLRAEA
+24 FWVDGQLRAEA
-35 LGARVKTLLAD
+35 LGARVKGLLAD
-46 AKIQGGVTRIEAELD
+46 AKIQGGVAKIEAELD

-75 GLRFKA
+75 GLQFKA
-81 ASVTGDL
+81 ASITGDL
-88 GVFASLFGTYTLEK
+88 GLFASLFGTYTLEK
-102 LEVKALEL
+102 FEAKGLEL
-110 DLSHRKAAASAP
+110 DLSHRKPAPAAAAP
-122 ATPAASGAPTILP
+122 ATASGQTLLP
-135 RLVLGPY
+135 RVVLGPY
-142 SVGGRVTL
+142 SAAGRVTL
-150 ADGTLLRFSAA
+150 ADGTLLRFSVA
-161 GEGLDTAGKVD
+161 GDGIDSAGKVD

-199 TFRETLGAHGL
+199 TLRETLGAKGL
-210 GAGALAATLGEATLS
+210 APDALAAALGEATLT

-240 LELKARRGD
+240 LELKARHGA
-249 LAALDFGGEFKR
+249 LTGLDFGGQFK
-261 PAGTEGLIVQGVLTD
+261 PATAEGLIVQGTLSD

-281 ATRLEIAVDGDAVAV
+281 AARLDVALAAGVVAV
-296 AATLDIDPTKF
+296 GASLDVDPTKF
-307 GILSQALPDCRLK
+307 GILSKALPDCQVK
-320 GRVYGEFAAARG
+320 GRVYAELAAAQG
-332 TWEAHSWTGQ
+332 TWRANSWPEQ
-342 PLQASWTDLA
+342 PLQASWTDLS
-352 RFSKSIPTG
+352 RFSKAIPKGAT
-361 TASTW
+361 STW

-371 IEQRP
+371 LAQRT
-376 DRLVLGTLAVRGNGI
+376 DSLVLDSLKAQGNGI
-391 ELTSERPIE
+391 ELTSEQPIL
-400 IPRGKLPQDA
+400 IPQGKLPQDV

-416 ADANLVTLA
+416 TDADLVTLA
-425 PFLAGADLAVTAG
+425 PFLAGADLAITAG

-448 AKGEPTIDTVKTH
+448 AKGQPAIDTVKTH

-494 APFKVATEA
+494 APFKVAAEA

-512 FRPGLDGAWSAT
+512 FRPGLDGAWAAT

-556 AALSQAA
+556 AALSQTA
-563 GGKPTVTATT
+563 GEKPTLTATT
-573 ARIARGG
+573 AKIARAG

-624 LSGTLERADLVV
+624 LSGTLERADLVI
-636 GHRTEGLFVRTEGA
+636 GYRTEGLFVRTEGA
-650 PLAFLGTS
+650 PLAFVGTS
-658 VSWAGKEWVRA
+658 VSWAGKEWVKV

-678 LVGEKATVLGF
+678 VVGEKATILGF
-689 HQARF
+689 RQARF

-723 GALAA
+723 GALAT

-733 PFGVIAT
+733 PLGVIAT
-740 GDYQATAT
+740 GDYQAAAT
-748 RATDGSITVS
+748 RATDGSITIS

-782 VPTGAD
+782 VPEGAG
-788 LSAEGQIRLRC
+788 LSAEGQLRLRC
-799 AQLTSGRFTLTRRVA
+799 GNLTTGSFTLTQRVT

-822 KVEFDNLDGDD
+822 KVQFDNLDGDD
-833 VLGLLPRPGDEK
+833 VLGLLPRAGEEK
-845 PAATTKPKPDA
+845 PAAPTKPKPDT
-856 KPAWADQT
+856 KPLWADQT
-864 GSAELRVTQASFKG
+864 GAAELRIAQASFKG

-892 QAVRVAKIGGTFA
+892 QAVKITKLGGTFA

-917 KPGAVG
+917 KPGTVG
-923 GPYVLDGTVLLD
+923 GPYVLDGTVILN
-935 GLELGAVAD
+935 GFELGAVAD

-965 KVAGVAGTL
+965 KVTGIAGTV
-974 GELAGAVAIDVELNS
+974 GELAGVVTIDAELNS
-989 AGGRLRSF
+989 GGGRLRSF
-997 GDQKGG
+997 GDTNRG
-1003 AALTAGAVGE
+1003 AALTAGKVSD
-1013 VGETLGGLALIAG
+1013 VGETLGGLAIIAG
-1026 ALNKN
+1026 ALSKN

-1037 FAKIGAAIS
+1037 IAKVGAAIS
-1046 AVAKLQKAL
+1046 AVSKLQKAL
-1055 ADFRYD
+1055 ADFRYE
-1061 RLELKASRLPTG
+1061 RLELKASRLASG
-1073 TLKLTTLELR
+1073 TLKLTTFELR
-1083 NGDLSLSAN
+1083 NADLSIAAN
-1092 GGIQMRAGVAFADW
+1092 GGIQMRDGVAFADW

-1116 GGEFAGYFNLL
+1116 AGEFAEYFNLL

-1152 SIHSDVMEKLQEAVD
+1152 SIHSDVMEKLQGAVD
-1167 RYKSGASYQPGNP
+1167 RYKSGADYQPGNP
-1180 TQGAAPSPTTPAAPR
+1180 TQGAAPAPPK
-1195 RNPLEGLLK
+1195 RNALEGLLQ

>member
-1 MPRALRIAL
+1 MPRALRLTL
-10 WSLGTLALLAGGVL
+10 WSVGLLALLLGGAL
-24 FWVDAQLRAEA
+24 FWVDGQLRAEA
-35 LGARVKTLLAD
+35 LGARVKALLAD
-46 AKIQGGVTRIEAELD
+46 AKIQGGVARIEAELD

-75 GLRFKA
+75 GLQFKA
-81 ASVTGDL
+81 ASLTGDL
-88 GVFASLFGTYTLEK
+88 GLFASLFGTYTLEK
-102 LEVKALEL
+102 FEAKGLEL
-110 DLSHRKAAASAP
+110 DLSHRKAAPTNADPAAP
-122 ATPAASGAPTILP
+122 AGRTTLP
-135 RLVLGPY
+135 RVVLGPY
-142 SVGGRVTL
+142 SAAGRVTL
-150 ADGTLLRFSAA
+150 ADGTLLRFSVA
-161 GEGLDTAGKVD
+161 GDGVDTAGKVD

-199 TFRETLGAHGL
+199 TLRETFGGKGL
-210 GAGALAATLGEATLS
+210 GPDALAAAVGEATLT

-231 SPLAAGSMS
+231 SPLAAGNMS
-240 LELKARRGD
+240 LELQARHGA
-249 LAALDFGGEFKR
+249 LAGLDFGGQFK
-261 PAGTEGLIVQGVLTD
+261 PAVAEGLIVQGTLSD

-281 ATRLEIAVDGDAVAV
+281 AAKLQLAVAGETAAI
-296 AATLDIDPTKF
+296 AATLDVDPTKF
-307 GILSQALPDCRLK
+307 GILSNALPDCQVK
-320 GRVYGEFAAARG
+320 GRVYAELAAAQG
-332 TWEAHSWTGQ
+332 TWRATSWPEQ
-342 PLQASWTDLA
+342 PLQASWADLA
-352 RFSKSIPTG
+352 RFSKAIPKGATS
-361 TASTW
+361 AW

-371 IEQRP
+371 IEQKTGS
-376 DRLVLGTLAVRGNGI
+376 LVLDTLKVKGNGI
-391 ELTSERPIE
+391 ELTSEQPIL
-400 IPRGKLPQDA
+400 IPQGKLPQDV

-416 ADANLVTLA
+416 TDADLVTLA
-425 PFLAGADLAVTAG
+425 PFLAGADLAITAG

-448 AKGEPTIDTVKTH
+448 AKGQPAIDTVKTH

-494 APFKVATEA
+494 APFKVSAEA

-512 FRPGLDGAWSAT
+512 FRPGADGAWSAT

-563 GGKPTVTATT
+563 GDKPTLTATT
-573 ARIARGG
+573 AKIARAG

-600 GVLLEASA
+600 GVVLEASA

-636 GHRTEGLFVRTEGA
+636 GYRTEGLFVRTEGA
-650 PLAFLGTS
+650 PLAFVGTS
-658 VSWAGKEWVRA
+658 VSWAGKAWVKD

-689 HQARF
+689 RQARF

-733 PFGVIAT
+733 PLGVIAT
-740 GDYQATAT
+740 GDYQAAAT

-782 VPTGAD
+782 VPEGAG

-799 AQLTSGRFTLTRRVA
+799 GNLTTGSFTLTQRVT

-822 KVEFDNLDGDD
+822 KVLFDNLDGDD
-833 VLGLLPRPGDEK
+833 VLGLLPRAAEDK
-845 PAATTKPKPDA
+845 PVAATKPKPDT
-856 KPAWADQT
+856 KPLWVDQT
-864 GSAELRVTQASFKG
+864 GSAELRIAQASFKG

-892 QAVRVAKIGGTFA
+892 QAVKITKLGGTFA

-917 KPGAVG
+917 KPGTVG
-923 GPYVLDGTVLLD
+923 GPYVLDGTVVLN
-935 GLELGAVAD
+935 GFELGAVAD

-965 KVAGVAGTL
+965 KVTGVAGTV
-974 GELAGAVAIDVELNS
+974 GELAGVVTVDAELNS
-989 AGGRLRSF
+989 GGGRLRSF
-997 GDQKGG
+997 GDTNRG
-1003 AALTAGAVGE
+1003 AALTAGAVSD
-1013 VGETLGGLALIAG
+1013 VGETLGGLAIIAG
-1026 ALNKN
+1026 ALSKN
-1031 QKQGEK
+1031 QKQGEQI
-1037 FAKIGAAIS
+1037 AKVGAAVS
-1046 AVAKLQKAL
+1046 AVSKLQKAL

-1061 RLELKASRLPTG
+1061 RLELKASRLATG
-1073 TLKLTTLELR
+1073 TLKLTTFELR
-1083 NGDLSLSAN
+1083 NADLSIAAN
-1092 GGIQMRAGVAFADW
+1092 GGIQMRDGVAFADW

-1116 GGEFAGYFNLL
+1116 SGEFATYFNLL

-1152 SIHSDVMEKLQEAVD
+1152 SIHSDVMEKLQGAVE

-1180 TQGAAPSPTTPAAPR
+1180 TQGTAPAAPK

>member
-1 MPRALRIAL
+1 MPRALRLTL
-10 WSLGTLALLAGGVL
+10 WSVGLLALLLGGAL
-24 FWVDAQLRAEA
+24 FWVDGQLRAEA
-35 LGARVKTLLAD
+35 LGARVKALLAD
-46 AKIQGGVTRIEAELD
+46 AKIQGGVARIEAELD

-75 GLRFKA
+75 GLQFKA
-81 ASVTGDL
+81 ASLTGDL
-88 GVFASLFGTYTLEK
+88 GLFASLFGTYTLEK
-102 LEVKALEL
+102 FEAKGLEL
-110 DLSHRKAAASAP
+110 DLSHRKAAPTNAAP
-122 ATPAASGAPTILP
+122 AAPAGRTTLP
-135 RLVLGPY
+135 RVVLGPY
-142 SVGGRVTL
+142 SAAGRVTL
-150 ADGTLLRFSAA
+150 ADGTLLRFSVA
-161 GEGLDTAGKVD
+161 GDGVDTAGKVD

-199 TFRETLGAHGL
+199 TLRETFGGKGL
-210 GAGALAATLGEATLS
+210 GPDALAAAVGEATLT

-231 SPLAAGSMS
+231 SPLAAGNMS
-240 LELKARRGD
+240 LELQARHGA
-249 LAALDFGGEFKR
+249 LAGLDFGGQFK
-261 PAGTEGLIVQGVLTD
+261 PAVAEGLIVQGTLSD

-281 ATRLEIAVDGDAVAV
+281 AAKLQLAVAGETAAI
-296 AATLDIDPTKF
+296 AATLDVDPTKF
-307 GILSQALPDCRLK
+307 GILSNALPDCQVK
-320 GRVYGEFAAARG
+320 GRVYAELAAAQG
-332 TWEAHSWTGQ
+332 TWRATSWPEQ
-342 PLQASWTDLA
+342 PLQASWADLA
-352 RFSKSIPTG
+352 RFSKAIPKGATS
-361 TASTW
+361 AW

-371 IEQRP
+371 IEQKTGS
-376 DRLVLGTLAVRGNGI
+376 LVLDTLKVKGNGI
-391 ELTSERPIE
+391 ELTSEQPIL
-400 IPRGKLPQDA
+400 IPQGKLPQDV

-416 ADANLVTLA
+416 TDADLVTLA
-425 PFLAGADLAVTAG
+425 PFLAGADLAITAG

-448 AKGEPTIDTVKTH
+448 AKGQPAIDTVKTH

-494 APFKVATEA
+494 APFKVSAEA

-512 FRPGLDGAWSAT
+512 FRPGADGAWSAT

-563 GGKPTVTATT
+563 GDKPTLTATT
-573 ARIARGG
+573 AKIARAG

-600 GVLLEASA
+600 GVVLEASA

-624 LSGTLERADLVV
+624 LNGTLERADLVV
-636 GHRTEGLFVRTEGA
+636 GYRTEGLFVRTEGA
-650 PLAFLGTS
+650 PLAFVGTS
-658 VSWAGKEWVRA
+658 VSWAGKAWVKD

-689 HQARF
+689 RQARF

-733 PFGVIAT
+733 PLGVIAT
-740 GDYQATAT
+740 GDYQAAAT

-782 VPTGAD
+782 VPEGAG

-799 AQLTSGRFTLTRRVA
+799 GNLTTGSFTLTQRVT

-822 KVEFDNLDGDD
+822 KVLFDNLDGDD
-833 VLGLLPRPGDEK
+833 VLGLLPRAAEDK
-845 PAATTKPKPDA
+845 PVAATKPKPDT
-856 KPAWADQT
+856 KPLWVDQT
-864 GSAELRVTQASFKG
+864 GSAELRIAQASFKG

-892 QAVRVAKIGGTFA
+892 QAVKITKLGGTFA

-917 KPGAVG
+917 KPGTVG
-923 GPYVLDGTVLLD
+923 GPYVLDGTVVLN
-935 GLELGAVAD
+935 GFELGAVAD

-965 KVAGVAGTL
+965 KVTGVAGTV
-974 GELAGAVAIDVELNS
+974 GELAGVVTVDAELNS
-989 AGGRLRSF
+989 GGGRLRSF
-997 GDQKGG
+997 GDTNRG
-1003 AALTAGAVGE
+1003 AALTAGAVSD
-1013 VGETLGGLALIAG
+1013 VGETLGGLAIIAG
-1026 ALNKN
+1026 ALSKN
-1031 QKQGEK
+1031 QKQGEQI
-1037 FAKIGAAIS
+1037 AKVGAAVS
-1046 AVAKLQKAL
+1046 AVSKLQKAL

-1061 RLELKASRLPTG
+1061 RLELKASRLATG
-1073 TLKLTTLELR
+1073 TLKLTTFELR
-1083 NGDLSLSAN
+1083 NADLSIAAN
-1092 GGIQMRAGVAFADW
+1092 GGIQMRDGVAFADW

-1116 GGEFAGYFNLL
+1116 SGEFATYFNLL

-1152 SIHSDVMEKLQEAVD
+1152 SIHSDVMEKLQGAVE

-1180 TQGAAPSPTTPAAPR
+1180 TQGTAPAAPK

>member
-1 MPRALRIAL
+1 MPRALRLTL
-10 WSLGTLALLAGGVL
+10 WSVGLLALLLGGAL
-24 FWVDAQLRAEA
+24 FWVDGQLRAEA

-46 AKIQGGVTRIEAELD
+46 AKIQGGVAKIEAELD

-75 GLRFKA
+75 GLQFKA
-81 ASVTGDL
+81 ASITGDL
-88 GVFASLFGTYTLEK
+88 GLFASLFGTYTLEK
-102 LEVKALEL
+102 FEAKGLEL
-110 DLSHRKAAASAP
+110 DLSHRKAAPTTEAP
-122 ATPAASGAPTILP
+122 AAPAGRTTLP
-135 RLVLGPY
+135 RVILGPY
-142 SVGGRVTL
+142 SAAGRVTL
-150 ADGTLLRFSAA
+150 ADGTLLRFSVA
-161 GEGLDTAGKVD
+161 GDGVDTAGKVD

-199 TFRETLGAHGL
+199 TLRETLGGKGL
-210 GAGALAATLGEATLS
+210 GPEALAAAVGEATLT

-240 LELKARRGD
+240 LELQARHGA
-249 LAALDFGGEFKR
+249 LAGLDFGGQFK
-261 PAGTEGLIVQGVLTD
+261 PAAPEGLIVQGTLSD

-281 ATRLEIAVDGDAVAV
+281 AAKLQLAVAGETAAI
-296 AATLDIDPTKF
+296 AATLDVDPTKF
-307 GILSQALPDCRLK
+307 GILSKALPDCQVK
-320 GRVYGEFAAARG
+320 GRVYAELAAAQG
-332 TWEAHSWTGQ
+332 TWRATSWPEQ
-342 PLQASWTDLA
+342 PLQASWADLA
-352 RFSKSIPTG
+352 RFSKAIPKGATS
-361 TASTW
+361 AW

-371 IEQRP
+371 IEQKTGS
-376 DRLVLGTLAVRGNGI
+376 LVLDTLKVKGNGI
-391 ELTSERPIE
+391 ELTSEQPIL
-400 IPRGKLPQDA
+400 IPQGKLPQDV

-416 ADANLVTLA
+416 TDADLVTLA
-425 PFLAGADLAVTAG
+425 PFLAGADLAITAG

-448 AKGEPTIDTVKTH
+448 AKGQPAIDTVKTH

-494 APFKVATEA
+494 APFKVSAEA

-512 FRPGLDGAWSAT
+512 FRPGADGAWSAT

-563 GGKPTVTATT
+563 GDKPTLTATT
-573 ARIARGG
+573 AKIARAG

-600 GVLLEASA
+600 GVVLEASA

-617 ALVPGLK
+617 ALVPGLR
-624 LSGTLERADLVV
+624 LSGTLERAELVV
-636 GHRTEGLFVRTEGA
+636 GYRTEGLFVRTEGA
-650 PLAFLGTS
+650 PLAFVDTS
-658 VSWAGKEWVRA
+658 VSWAGKAWVKG

-678 LVGEKATVLGF
+678 LVSEKATILGF
-689 HQARF
+689 RQARF
-694 THQGRVLAAGD
+694 THQGRILAAGD

-733 PFGVIAT
+733 PLGVIAT
-740 GDYQATAT
+740 GDYQAAAT

-782 VPTGAD
+782 VPEGAG

-799 AQLTSGRFTLTRRVA
+799 GNLTSGSFTLTQRVT

-822 KVEFDNLDGDD
+822 KVRFDNLDGDD
-833 VLGLLPRPGDEK
+833 VLGLLPRAAEDK
-845 PAATTKPKPDA
+845 PVAATKPKPDS
-856 KPAWADQT
+856 KPLWVDQT
-864 GSAELRVTQASFKG
+864 GSAELSIAQASFKG

-892 QAVRVAKIGGTFA
+892 QAVKITKLGGTFA

-917 KPGAVG
+917 KPGTVG
-923 GPYVLDGTVLLD
+923 GPYVLDGTVVLN
-935 GLELGAVAD
+935 GFELGAVAD

-965 KVAGVAGTL
+965 KVTGVAGTV
-974 GELAGAVAIDVELNS
+974 GELAGVVTVDAELNS
-989 AGGRLRSF
+989 GGGRLRSF
-997 GDQKGG
+997 GDTNRG
-1003 AALTAGAVGE
+1003 AALTAGTVSD
-1013 VGETLGGLALIAG
+1013 VGETLGGLAIIAG
-1026 ALNKN
+1026 ALSKN
-1031 QKQGEK
+1031 QKQGEQI
-1037 FAKIGAAIS
+1037 AKVGAAVS
-1046 AVAKLQKAL
+1046 AVSKLQKAL

-1061 RLELKASRLPTG
+1061 RLELKASRLATG
-1073 TLKLTTLELR
+1073 TLKLTTFELR
-1083 NGDLSLSAN
+1083 NADLSIAAN
-1092 GGIQMRAGVAFADW
+1092 GGIQMRDGVAFADW

-1116 GGEFAGYFNLL
+1116 SGEFATYFNLL

-1152 SIHSDVMEKLQEAVD
+1152 SIHSDVMEKLQGAVE

-1180 TQGAAPSPTTPAAPR
+1180 TQGAAPATPK

>member
-1 MPRALRIAL
+1 MPRALRLTL
-10 WSLGTLALLAGGVL
+10 WSVGLLALLLGGAL
-24 FWVDAQLRAEA
+24 FWVDGQLRAEA
-35 LGARVKTLLAD
+35 LGARVKALLAD
-46 AKIQGGVTRIEAELD
+46 AKIQGGVARIEAELD

-75 GLRFKA
+75 GLQFKA
-81 ASVTGDL
+81 ASLTGDL
-88 GVFASLFGTYTLEK
+88 GLFASLFGTYTLEK
-102 LEVKALEL
+102 FEAKGLEL
-110 DLSHRKAAASAP
+110 DLSHRKAAPTNAAP
-122 ATPAASGAPTILP
+122 AAPAGRTTLP
-135 RLVLGPY
+135 RVVLGPY
-142 SVGGRVTL
+142 SAAGRVTL
-150 ADGTLLRFSAA
+150 ADGTLLRFSVA
-161 GEGLDTAGKVD
+161 GDGIDSAGKVD

-199 TFRETLGAHGL
+199 TLRETFGGKGL
-210 GAGALAATLGEATLS
+210 GPDALAAAVGEATLT

-231 SPLAAGSMS
+231 SPLAAGNMS
-240 LELKARRGD
+240 LELQARHGA
-249 LAALDFGGEFKR
+249 LAGLDFGGQFK
-261 PAGTEGLIVQGVLTD
+261 PAVAEGLIVQGTLSD

-281 ATRLEIAVDGDAVAV
+281 AAKLQLAVAGETAAI
-296 AATLDIDPTKF
+296 AATLDVDPTKF
-307 GILSQALPDCRLK
+307 GILSNALPDCQVK
-320 GRVYGEFAAARG
+320 GRVYAELAAAQG
-332 TWEAHSWTGQ
+332 TWRATSWPEQ
-342 PLQASWTDLA
+342 PLQASWADLA
-352 RFSKSIPTG
+352 RFSKAIPKGATS
-361 TASTW
+361 AW

-371 IEQRP
+371 IEQKTGS
-376 DRLVLGTLAVRGNGI
+376 LVLDTLKVKGNGI
-391 ELTSERPIE
+391 ELTSEQPIL
-400 IPRGKLPQDA
+400 IPQGKLPQDV

-416 ADANLVTLA
+416 TDADLVTLA
-425 PFLAGADLAVTAG
+425 PFLAGADLAITAG

-448 AKGEPTIDTVKTH
+448 AKGQPAIDTVKTH

-494 APFKVATEA
+494 APFKISAEA

-512 FRPGLDGAWSAT
+512 FRPGADGAWSAT

-563 GGKPTVTATT
+563 GDKPTLTATT
-573 ARIARGG
+573 AKIARAG

-600 GVLLEASA
+600 GVVLEASA

-636 GHRTEGLFVRTEGA
+636 GYRTEGLFVRTEGA
-650 PLAFLGTS
+650 PLAFVGTS
-658 VSWAGKEWVRA
+658 VSWAGKAWVKD

-689 HQARF
+689 RQARF

-733 PFGVIAT
+733 PLGVIAT
-740 GDYQATAT
+740 GDYQAAAT

-782 VPTGAD
+782 VPEGAG

-799 AQLTSGRFTLTRRVA
+799 GNLTTGSFTLTQRVT

-822 KVEFDNLDGDD
+822 KVLFDNLDGDD
-833 VLGLLPRPGDEK
+833 VLGLLPRAAEDK
-845 PAATTKPKPDA
+845 PVAATKPKPDT
-856 KPAWADQT
+856 KPLWVDQT
-864 GSAELRVTQASFKG
+864 GSAELRIAQASFKG

-892 QAVRVAKIGGTFA
+892 QAVKITKLGGTFA

-917 KPGAVG
+917 KPGTVG
-923 GPYVLDGTVLLD
+923 GPYVLDGTVVLN
-935 GLELGAVAD
+935 GFELGAVAD

-965 KVAGVAGTL
+965 KVTGVAGTV
-974 GELAGAVAIDVELNS
+974 GELAGVVTVDAELNS
-989 AGGRLRSF
+989 GGGRLRSF
-997 GDQKGG
+997 GDTNRG
-1003 AALTAGAVGE
+1003 AALTAGAVSD
-1013 VGETLGGLALIAG
+1013 VGETLGGLAIIAG
-1026 ALNKN
+1026 ALSKN
-1031 QKQGEK
+1031 QKQGEQL
-1037 FAKIGAAIS
+1037 AKVGAAVS
-1046 AVAKLQKAL
+1046 AVSKLQKAL

-1061 RLELKASRLPTG
+1061 RLELKASRLATG
-1073 TLKLTTLELR
+1073 TLKLTTFELR
-1083 NGDLSLSAN
+1083 NADLSIAAN
-1092 GGIQMRAGVAFADW
+1092 GGIQMRDGVAFADW

-1116 GGEFAGYFNLL
+1116 SGEFATYFNLL

-1152 SIHSDVMEKLQEAVD
+1152 SIHSDVMEKLQGAVE

-1180 TQGAAPSPTTPAAPR
+1180 TQGTAPAAPK

>member
-1 MPRALRIAL
+1 MPRALRLTL
-10 WSLGTLALLAGGVL
+10 WSVGLLALLLGGAL
-24 FWVDAQLRAEA
+24 FWVDGQLRAEA
-35 LGARVKTLLAD
+35 LGGRVKTLLAD
-46 AKIQGGVTRIEAELD
+46 AKIQGGVAKIEAELD

-75 GLRFKA
+75 GLQFKA
-81 ASVTGDL
+81 ASLTGDL
-88 GVFASLFGTYTLEK
+88 GIFASLFGTYTLEK
-102 LEVKALEL
+102 FEAKGLEL
-110 DLSHRKAAASAP
+110 DLSHRKAAPTSEAP
-122 ATPAASGAPTILP
+122 AAPAGRTTLP
-135 RLVLGPY
+135 RVVLGPY
-142 SVGGRVTL
+142 SAAGRVTL
-150 ADGTLLRFSAA
+150 ADGTLLRFRIA
-161 GEGLDTAGKVD
+161 GEGVDTAGKVD

-186 NLTKPQADIVLAA
+186 NLTQPQTDII
-199 TFRETLGAHGL
+199 
-210 GAGALAATLGEATLS
+210 LAATLRETFGGQGLGPDALAAAVGEATLT
-225 VTAKDT
+225 VIAKDT

-240 LELKARRGD
+240 LELQARHGA
-249 LAALDFGGEFKR
+249 LAGLDFGGQFK
-261 PAGTEGLIVQGVLTD
+261 PVVPEGLIVQGTLSD

-281 ATRLEIAVDGDAVAV
+281 AAKLQLAVAGETAAV
-296 AATLDIDPTKF
+296 AATLDVDPTKF
-307 GILSQALPDCRLK
+307 GILSQTLPDCQVK
-320 GRVYGEFAAARG
+320 GRVYAELAAAAG
-332 TWEAHSWTGQ
+332 TWRATSWPAQ
-342 PLQASWTDLA
+342 PLQASWADLA
-352 RFSKSIPTG
+352 RFSKAIPKG
-361 TASTW
+361 KGSAW

-371 IEQRP
+371 IEQRA
-376 DRLVLGTLAVRGNGI
+376 DSLVLDTLKVGGDGI
-391 ELTSERPIE
+391 ELTSEQPIL
-400 IPRGKLPQDA
+400 IPRGKLPQDV

-416 ADANLVTLA
+416 SDADLVTLA
-425 PFLAGADLAVTAG
+425 PFLAGADLAITAG

-448 AKGEPTIDTVKTH
+448 AKGQPAIDTVKTH

-494 APFKVATEA
+494 APFKVAAEA

-512 FRPGLDGAWSAT
+512 FRPGADGAWSAT

-563 GGKPTVTATT
+563 GDKPTLTATT
-573 ARIARGG
+573 AKIARGG

-600 GVLLEASA
+600 GVVLEAAA

-636 GHRTEGLFVRTEGA
+636 GYRTEGLFVRTEGA
-650 PLAFLGTS
+650 PLAFVGTS
-658 VSWAGKEWVRA
+658 VSWAGKEWVKG

-678 LVGEKATVLGF
+678 LVAEKATVLGF
-689 HQARF
+689 RQARF
-694 THQGRVLAAGD
+694 TRQGRVLAAGD

-733 PFGVIAT
+733 PLGVIAT
-740 GDYQATAT
+740 GDYQAAAT
-748 RATDGSITVS
+748 RAADGSITVS

-782 VPTGAD
+782 VPEGAG

-799 AQLTSGRFTLTRRVA
+799 GNLTTGSFTLTQRVT

-822 KVEFDNLDGDD
+822 KVRFDNLDGDD
-833 VLGLLPRPGDEK
+833 VLGLLPRAAEDK
-845 PAATTKPKPDA
+845 PVAATKPRPDTKPL
-856 KPAWADQT
+856 WADQT
-864 GSAELRVTQASFKG
+864 GAAELRIAQASFKG

-887 ATVDD
+887 ATVED
-892 QAVRVAKIGGTFA
+892 QAVKITKLGGTFA

-917 KPGAVG
+917 KPGTVG
-923 GPYVLDGTVLLD
+923 GPYVLDGAVVLN
-935 GLELGAVAD
+935 GFELGAVAD

-965 KVAGVAGTL
+965 KVTGVAGTL
-974 GELAGAVAIDVELNS
+974 GELAGVVTIDAELNS
-989 AGGRLRSF
+989 GGGRLRSF
-997 GDQKGG
+997 GDTNRG
-1003 AALTAGAVGE
+1003 AALTAGAVSD
-1013 VGETLGGLALIAG
+1013 VGETLGGLAIIAG
-1026 ALNKN
+1026 ALSKN
-1031 QKQGEK
+1031 QRQGEQI
-1037 FAKIGAAIS
+1037 AKVGAAVS
-1046 AVAKLQKAL
+1046 AVSKLQKAL

-1061 RLELKASRLPTG
+1061 RLELKASRLATG
-1073 TLKLTTLELR
+1073 TLKLTNFELR
-1083 NGDLSLSAN
+1083 NADLSIAAQ
-1092 GGIQMRAGVAFADW
+1092 GGIQLRDGVAFADW

-1116 GGEFAGYFNLL
+1116 AGEFATYFNLL

-1139 TAGPAFQVKGSLN
+1139 TAGPAFQVTGSLN
-1152 SIHSDVMEKLQEAVD
+1152 SIHSDVMEKLPAAVE
-1167 RYKSGASYQPGNP
+1167 RYKSGANYQPGNP
-1180 TQGAAPSPTTPAAPR
+1180 TQGTAPATPK

>member
-1 MPRALRIAL
+1 MPRALRLTL
-10 WSLGTLALLAGGVL
+10 WSVGLLALLLGGAL
-24 FWVDAQLRAEA
+24 FWVDGQLRAEA
-35 LGARVKTLLAD
+35 LGARVKALLAD
-46 AKIQGGVTRIEAELD
+46 AKIQGGVARIEAELD

-75 GLRFKA
+75 GLQFKA
-81 ASVTGDL
+81 ASLTGDL
-88 GVFASLFGTYTLEK
+88 GLFASLFGTYTLEK
-102 LEVKALEL
+102 FEAKGLEL
-110 DLSHRKAAASAP
+110 DLSHRKAAPTNAAP
-122 ATPAASGAPTILP
+122 AAPAGRTTLP
-135 RLVLGPY
+135 RVVLGPY
-142 SVGGRVTL
+142 SAAGRVTL
-150 ADGTLLRFSAA
+150 ADGTLLRFSVA
-161 GEGLDTAGKVD
+161 GDGVDTAGKVD

-199 TFRETLGAHGL
+199 TLRETFGGKGL
-210 GAGALAATLGEATLS
+210 GPDALADAVGEATLT

-240 LELKARRGD
+240 LELQARHGA
-249 LAALDFGGEFKR
+249 LAGLDFGGQFK
-261 PAGTEGLIVQGVLTD
+261 PAVAEGLIVQGTLSD

-281 ATRLEIAVDGDAVAV
+281 AAKLQLAVAGETAAI
-296 AATLDIDPTKF
+296 AATLDVDPTKF
-307 GILSQALPDCRLK
+307 GILSNALPDCQVK
-320 GRVYGEFAAARG
+320 GRVYAELAAAQG
-332 TWEAHSWTGQ
+332 TWRATSWPEQ
-342 PLQASWTDLA
+342 PLQASWADLA
-352 RFSKSIPTG
+352 RFSKAIPKGATS
-361 TASTW
+361 AW

-371 IEQRP
+371 IEQKTGS
-376 DRLVLGTLAVRGNGI
+376 LVLDTLKVKGNGI
-391 ELTSERPIE
+391 ELTSEQPIL
-400 IPRGKLPQDA
+400 IPQGKLPQDV

-416 ADANLVTLA
+416 TDADLVTLA
-425 PFLAGADLAVTAG
+425 PFLAGADLAITAG

-448 AKGEPTIDTVKTH
+448 AKGQPAIDTVKTH

-494 APFKVATEA
+494 APFKISAEA

-512 FRPGLDGAWSAT
+512 FRPGADGAWSAT

-563 GGKPTVTATT
+563 GDKPTLTATT
-573 ARIARGG
+573 AKIARAG

-600 GVLLEASA
+600 GVVLEASA

-636 GHRTEGLFVRTEGA
+636 GYRTEGLFVRTEGA
-650 PLAFLGTS
+650 PLAFVGTS
-658 VSWAGKEWVRA
+658 VSWAGKAWVKD

-689 HQARF
+689 RQARF

-733 PFGVIAT
+733 PLGVIAT
-740 GDYQATAT
+740 GDYQAAAT

-782 VPTGAD
+782 VPEGAG

-799 AQLTSGRFTLTRRVA
+799 GNLTTGSFTLTQRVT

-822 KVEFDNLDGDD
+822 KVLFDNLDGDD
-833 VLGLLPRPGDEK
+833 VLGLLPRAAEDK
-845 PAATTKPKPDA
+845 PVAATKPKPDT
-856 KPAWADQT
+856 KPLWVDQT
-864 GSAELRVTQASFKG
+864 GSAELRIAQASFKG

-892 QAVRVAKIGGTFA
+892 QAVKITKLGGTFA

-917 KPGAVG
+917 KPGTVG
-923 GPYVLDGTVLLD
+923 GPYVLDGTVVLN
-935 GLELGAVAD
+935 GFELGAVAD

-965 KVAGVAGTL
+965 KVTGVAGTV
-974 GELAGAVAIDVELNS
+974 GELAGVVTVDAELNS
-989 AGGRLRSF
+989 GGGRLRSF
-997 GDQKGG
+997 GDTNRG
-1003 AALTAGAVGE
+1003 AALTAGAVSD
-1013 VGETLGGLALIAG
+1013 VGETLGGLAIIAG
-1026 ALNKN
+1026 ALSKN
-1031 QKQGEK
+1031 QKQGEQI
-1037 FAKIGAAIS
+1037 AKVGAAVS
-1046 AVAKLQKAL
+1046 AVSKLQKAL

-1061 RLELKASRLPTG
+1061 RLELKASRLATG
-1073 TLKLTTLELR
+1073 TLKLTTFELR
-1083 NGDLSLSAN
+1083 NADLSIAAN
-1092 GGIQMRAGVAFADW
+1092 GGIQMRDGVAFADW

-1116 GGEFAGYFNLL
+1116 SGEFATYFNLL

-1152 SIHSDVMEKLQEAVD
+1152 SIHSDVMEKLQGAVE

-1180 TQGAAPSPTTPAAPR
+1180 TQGTAPAAPK

>member
-1 MPRALRIAL
+1 MPRALRLTL
-10 WSLGTLALLAGGVL
+10 WSVGLLALLLGGAL
-24 FWVDAQLRAEA
+24 FWVDGQLRAEA
-35 LGARVKTLLAD
+35 LGARVKALLAD
-46 AKIQGGVTRIEAELD
+46 AKIQGGVARIEAELD

-75 GLRFKA
+75 GLQFKA
-81 ASVTGDL
+81 ASLSGDL
-88 GVFASLFGTYTLEK
+88 GLFASLFGTYTLEK
-102 LEVKALEL
+102 FEAKGLEL
-110 DLSHRKAAASAP
+110 DLSHRKAAPTNAAP
-122 ATPAASGAPTILP
+122 AAPAGRTTLP
-135 RLVLGPY
+135 RVVLGPY
-142 SVGGRVTL
+142 SAAGRVTL
-150 ADGTLLRFSAA
+150 ADGTLLRFSVA
-161 GEGLDTAGKVD
+161 GDGVDTAGKVD

-199 TFRETLGAHGL
+199 TLRETFGGKGL
-210 GAGALAATLGEATLS
+210 GPDALAAAVGEATLT

-231 SPLAAGSMS
+231 SPLAAGNMS
-240 LELKARRGD
+240 LELQARHGA
-249 LAALDFGGEFKR
+249 LAGLDFGGQFK
-261 PAGTEGLIVQGVLTD
+261 PAVAEGLIVQGTLSD

-281 ATRLEIAVDGDAVAV
+281 AAKLQLAVAGETAAI
-296 AATLDIDPTKF
+296 AATLDVDPTKF
-307 GILSQALPDCRLK
+307 GILSNALPDCQVK
-320 GRVYGEFAAARG
+320 GRVYAELAAAQG
-332 TWEAHSWTGQ
+332 TWRATSWPEQ
-342 PLQASWTDLA
+342 PLQASWADLA
-352 RFSKSIPTG
+352 RFSKAIPKGATS
-361 TASTW
+361 AW

-371 IEQRP
+371 IEQKTGS
-376 DRLVLGTLAVRGNGI
+376 LVLDTLKVKGNGI
-391 ELTSERPIE
+391 ELTSEQPIL
-400 IPRGKLPQDA
+400 IPQGKLPQDV

-416 ADANLVTLA
+416 TDADLVTLA
-425 PFLAGADLAVTAG
+425 PFLAGADLAITAG

-448 AKGEPTIDTVKTH
+448 AKGQPAIDTVKTH

-494 APFKVATEA
+494 APFKVSAEA

-512 FRPGLDGAWSAT
+512 FRPGADGAWSAT

-563 GGKPTVTATT
+563 GDKPTLTATT
-573 ARIARGG
+573 AKIARAG

-600 GVLLEASA
+600 GVVLEASA

-636 GHRTEGLFVRTEGA
+636 GYRTEGLFVRTEGA
-650 PLAFLGTS
+650 PLAFVGTS
-658 VSWAGKEWVRA
+658 VSWAGKAWVKD

-689 HQARF
+689 RQARF

-733 PFGVIAT
+733 PLGVIAT
-740 GDYQATAT
+740 GDYQAAAT

-782 VPTGAD
+782 VPEGAG

-799 AQLTSGRFTLTRRVA
+799 GNLTTGSFTLTQRVT

-822 KVEFDNLDGDD
+822 KVLFDNLDGDD
-833 VLGLLPRPGDEK
+833 VLGLLPRAAEDK
-845 PAATTKPKPDA
+845 PVAATKPKPDT
-856 KPAWADQT
+856 KPLWVDQT
-864 GSAELRVTQASFKG
+864 GSAELRIAQASFKG

-892 QAVRVAKIGGTFA
+892 QAVKITKLGGTFA

-917 KPGAVG
+917 KPGTVG
-923 GPYVLDGTVLLD
+923 GPYVLDGTVVLN
-935 GLELGAVAD
+935 GFELGAVAD

-965 KVAGVAGTL
+965 KVTGVAGTV
-974 GELAGAVAIDVELNS
+974 GELAGVVTVDAELNS
-989 AGGRLRSF
+989 GGGRLRSF
-997 GDQKGG
+997 GDTNRG
-1003 AALTAGAVGE
+1003 AALTAGAVSD
-1013 VGETLGGLALIAG
+1013 VGETLGGLAIIAG
-1026 ALNKN
+1026 ALSKN
-1031 QKQGEK
+1031 QKQGEQI
-1037 FAKIGAAIS
+1037 AKVGAAVS
-1046 AVAKLQKAL
+1046 AVSKLQKAL

-1061 RLELKASRLPTG
+1061 RLELKASRLATG
-1073 TLKLTTLELR
+1073 TLKLTTFELR
-1083 NGDLSLSAN
+1083 NADLSIAAN
-1092 GGIQMRAGVAFADW
+1092 GGIQMRDGVAFADW

-1116 GGEFAGYFNLL
+1116 SGEFATYFNLL

-1152 SIHSDVMEKLQEAVD
+1152 SIHSDVMEKLQGAVE

-1180 TQGAAPSPTTPAAPR
+1180 TQGTAPAAPK

>member
-1 MPRALRIAL
+1 MPRALRLTL
-10 WSLGTLALLAGGVL
+10 WSVGLLALLLGGAL
-24 FWVDAQLRAEA
+24 FWVDGQLRAEA
-35 LGARVKTLLAD
+35 LGARVKALLAD
-46 AKIQGGVTRIEAELD
+46 AKIQGGVARIEAELD

-75 GLRFKA
+75 GLQFKA
-81 ASVTGDL
+81 ASLTGDL
-88 GVFASLFGTYTLEK
+88 GLFASLFGTYTLEK
-102 LEVKALEL
+102 FEAKGLEL
-110 DLSHRKAAASAP
+110 DLSHRKAAPTNAAP
-122 ATPAASGAPTILP
+122 AAPAGRTTLP
-135 RLVLGPY
+135 RVVLGPY
-142 SVGGRVTL
+142 SAAGRVTL
-150 ADGTLLRFSAA
+150 ADGTLLRFSVA
-161 GEGLDTAGKVD
+161 GDGVDTAGKVD

-199 TFRETLGAHGL
+199 TLRETFGGKGL
-210 GAGALAATLGEATLS
+210 GPEALAAAVGEATLT

-240 LELKARRGD
+240 LELQARHGA
-249 LAALDFGGEFKR
+249 LAGLDFGGQFK
-261 PAGTEGLIVQGVLTD
+261 PAVAEGLIVQGTLSD

-281 ATRLEIAVDGDAVAV
+281 AAKLQLAVAGETAAI
-296 AATLDIDPTKF
+296 AATLDVDPTKF
-307 GILSQALPDCRLK
+307 GILSNALPDCQVK
-320 GRVYGEFAAARG
+320 GRVYAELAAAQG
-332 TWEAHSWTGQ
+332 TWRATSWPEQ
-342 PLQASWTDLA
+342 PLQASWADLA
-352 RFSKSIPTG
+352 RFSKAIPKGATS
-361 TASTW
+361 AW

-371 IEQRP
+371 IEQKTGS
-376 DRLVLGTLAVRGNGI
+376 LVLDTLKVKGNGI
-391 ELTSERPIE
+391 ELTSEQPIL
-400 IPRGKLPQDA
+400 IPQGKLPQDV

-416 ADANLVTLA
+416 TDADLVTLA
-425 PFLAGADLAVTAG
+425 PFLAGADLAITAG

-448 AKGEPTIDTVKTH
+448 AKGQPAIDTVKTH

-494 APFKVATEA
+494 APFKISAEA

-512 FRPGLDGAWSAT
+512 FRPGADGAWSAT

-563 GGKPTVTATT
+563 GDKPTLTATT
-573 ARIARGG
+573 AKIARAG

-600 GVLLEASA
+600 GVVLEASA

-636 GHRTEGLFVRTEGA
+636 GYRTEGLFVRTEGA
-650 PLAFLGTS
+650 PLAFVGTS
-658 VSWAGKEWVRA
+658 VSWAGKAWVKD

-689 HQARF
+689 RQARF

-733 PFGVIAT
+733 PLGVIAT
-740 GDYQATAT
+740 GDYQAAAT

-782 VPTGAD
+782 VPEGAG

-799 AQLTSGRFTLTRRVA
+799 GNLTTGSFTLTQRVT

-822 KVEFDNLDGDD
+822 KVLFDNLDGDD
-833 VLGLLPRPGDEK
+833 VLGLLPRAAEDK
-845 PAATTKPKPDA
+845 PVAATKPKPDT
-856 KPAWADQT
+856 KPLWVDQT
-864 GSAELRVTQASFKG
+864 GSAELRIAQASFKG

-892 QAVRVAKIGGTFA
+892 QAVKITKLGGTFA

-917 KPGAVG
+917 KPGTVG
-923 GPYVLDGTVLLD
+923 GPYVLDGTVVLN
-935 GLELGAVAD
+935 GFELGAVAD

-965 KVAGVAGTL
+965 KVTGVAGTV
-974 GELAGAVAIDVELNS
+974 GELAGVVTVDAELNS
-989 AGGRLRSF
+989 GGGRLRSF
-997 GDQKGG
+997 GDTNRG
-1003 AALTAGAVGE
+1003 AALTAGAVSD
-1013 VGETLGGLALIAG
+1013 VGETLGGLAIIAG
-1026 ALNKN
+1026 ALSKN
-1031 QKQGEK
+1031 QKQGEQI
-1037 FAKIGAAIS
+1037 AKVGAAVS
-1046 AVAKLQKAL
+1046 AVSKLQKAL

-1061 RLELKASRLPTG
+1061 RLELKASRLATG
-1073 TLKLTTLELR
+1073 TLKLTTFELR
-1083 NGDLSLSAN
+1083 NADLSIAAN
-1092 GGIQMRAGVAFADW
+1092 GGIQMRDGVAFADW

-1116 GGEFAGYFNLL
+1116 SGEFATYFNLL

-1152 SIHSDVMEKLQEAVD
+1152 SIHSDVMEKLQGAVE

-1180 TQGAAPSPTTPAAPR
+1180 TQGTAPAAPK

>member
-1 MPRALRIAL
+1 MPRALRLTL
-10 WSLGTLALLAGGVL
+10 WSVGILAVLVGGAL
-24 FWVDAQLRAEA
+24 FWLDGQLRAEA
-35 LGARVKTLLAD
+35 LGARVKGLLAD
-46 AKIQGGVTRIEAELD
+46 AKIQGGIAKIEVELD
-61 GRFTAEGI
+61 GRFTAEGV

-75 GLRFKA
+75 GLQFKA

-88 GVFASLFGTYTLEK
+88 GIFASLFGTYTLEK
-102 LEVKALEL
+102 FEAKGLEL
-110 DLSHRKAAASAP
+110 DLSHRKPAPAAAAP
-122 ATPAASGAPTILP
+122 AAPAGKTTLP
-135 RLVLGPY
+135 RLVVGPY
-142 SVGGRVTL
+142 AAAGRVTL
-150 ADGTLLRFSAA
+150 ADGTLLRFSVA
-161 GEGLDTAGKVD
+161 GDGVDSAGKVD

-199 TFRETLGAHGL
+199 NLRETLGAKGL
-210 GAGALAATLGEATLS
+210 GLEALAAALGDATLT

-240 LELKARRGD
+240 LELTARHGRLDG
-249 LAALDFGGEFKR
+249 LDFGDQFKR
-261 PAGTEGLIVQGVLTD
+261 PVGTEALIVQGTLSD

-281 ATRLEIAVDGDAVAV
+281 AAKLQVAV
-296 AATLDIDPTKF
+296 AGDTAALVAALDVDPTKF
-307 GILSQALPDCRLK
+307 GILSKALPDCQVK
-320 GRVYGEFAAARG
+320 GRIYGEFAAAQG
-332 TWEAHSWTGQ
+332 TWKAQSWRGQ
-342 PLQASWTDLA
+342 PLQASWTELA
-352 RFSKSIPTG
+352 RFSKSIPKG

-371 IEQRP
+371 VDQRA
-376 DRLVLGTLAVRGNGI
+376 DSLVLETLQVSGNGI
-391 ELTSERPIE
+391 ELTSEQPIV
-400 IPRGKLPQDA
+400 IPAGKLPQDA

-416 ADANLVTLA
+416 ADADLLTLA
-425 PFLAGADLAVTAG
+425 PFLAGADLAITAG

-448 AKGEPTIDTVKTH
+448 AQGQPTIDTVKTH

-494 APFKVATEA
+494 APFKVAAEA

-512 FRPGLDGAWSAT
+512 FRPGADGAWSAT

-556 AALSQAA
+556 ASLSQAA

-573 ARIARGG
+573 AKIARAG

-600 GVLLEASA
+600 GVVLEASA

-624 LSGTLERADLVV
+624 LSGTLERADLVI
-636 GHRTEGLFVRTEGA
+636 GYRTEGLFVRTEGA
-650 PLAFLGTS
+650 PLAFVGTS
-658 VSWAGKEWVRA
+658 VSWAGKAWVKDG
-669 CDLAASLDL
+669 DLAASLDL

-689 HQARF
+689 RQARF

-733 PFGVIAT
+733 PLGVIAT
-740 GDYQATAT
+740 GDYQAAAT

-782 VPTGAD
+782 APEGAG

-799 AQLTSGRFTLTRRVA
+799 ANLTTGNFTLTQRVT

-822 KVEFDNLDGDD
+822 KVAFDNLDGDD
-833 VLGLLPRPGDEK
+833 VLGLLPRAGDEK
-845 PAATTKPKPDA
+845 PVAATAKPKPDT
-856 KPAWADQT
+856 KPLWADQT
-864 GSAELRVTQASFKG
+864 GTAELRVARATFKG
-878 LVTRDFLLQ
+878 LETRDFLLQ

-892 QAVRVAKIGGTFA
+892 QAAKITKLGGTFA

-917 KPGAVG
+917 KPGTVG
-923 GPYVLDGTVLLD
+923 GPYVLDGTVVLN
-935 GLELGAVAD
+935 GFELGAVAD

-965 KVAGVAGTL
+965 KVTGVAGTL
-974 GELAGAVAIDVELNS
+974 GELAGVVTIDVELNS
-989 AGGRLRSF
+989 GGGRLRSF
-997 GDQKGG
+997 GDANRG
-1003 AALTAGAVGE
+1003 AALTAGAVSE
-1013 VGETLGGLALIAG
+1013 VGETLGGLAIIAG
-1026 ALNKN
+1026 ALSKN
-1031 QKQGEK
+1031 QKQGEQI
-1037 FAKIGAAIS
+1037 AKVGAAVS

-1061 RLELKASRLPTG
+1061 RLELKASRLATG
-1073 TLKLTTLELR
+1073 TLKLTTFELR
-1083 NGDLSLSAN
+1083 NADLSIAAQ
-1092 GGIQMRAGVAFADW
+1092 GGIQMRDGVAFADW

-1116 GGEFAGYFNLL
+1116 AGEFATYFNLL

-1152 SIHSDVMEKLQEAVD
+1152 SIHSDVMEKLQGAVE
-1167 RYKSGASYQPGNP
+1167 RYKSGANYQPGNP
-1180 TQGAAPSPTTPAAPR
+1180 TQGAAPATPATPK
-1195 RNPLEGLLK
+1195 RNALEGLLK

>member
-1 MPRALRIAL
+1 MPRALRLTL
-10 WSLGTLALLAGGVL
+10 WSVGLLALLLGGAL
-24 FWVDAQLRAEA
+24 FWVDGQLRAEA
-35 LGARVKTLLAD
+35 LGARVKALLAD
-46 AKIQGGVTRIEAELD
+46 AKIQGGVARIEAELD

-75 GLRFKA
+75 GLQFKA
-81 ASVTGDL
+81 ASLTGDL
-88 GVFASLFGTYTLEK
+88 GLFASLFGTYTLEK
-102 LEVKALEL
+102 FEAKGLEL
-110 DLSHRKAAASAP
+110 DLSHRKAAPTNADPAAP
-122 ATPAASGAPTILP
+122 AGRTTLP
-135 RLVLGPY
+135 RVVLGPY
-142 SVGGRVTL
+142 SAAGRVTL
-150 ADGTLLRFSAA
+150 ADGTLLRFSVA
-161 GEGLDTAGKVD
+161 GDGVDTAGKVD

-199 TFRETLGAHGL
+199 TLRETFGGKGL
-210 GAGALAATLGEATLS
+210 GPDALAAAVGEATLT

-231 SPLAAGSMS
+231 SPLAAGNMS
-240 LELKARRGD
+240 LELQARHGA
-249 LAALDFGGEFKR
+249 LAGLDFGGQFK
-261 PAGTEGLIVQGVLTD
+261 PAVAEGLIVQGTLSD

-281 ATRLEIAVDGDAVAV
+281 AAKLQLAVAGETAAI
-296 AATLDIDPTKF
+296 AATLDVDPTKF
-307 GILSQALPDCRLK
+307 GILSNALPDCQVK
-320 GRVYGEFAAARG
+320 GRVYAELAAAQG
-332 TWEAHSWTGQ
+332 TWRATSWPEQ
-342 PLQASWTDLA
+342 PLQASWADLA
-352 RFSKSIPTG
+352 RFSKAIPKGATS
-361 TASTW
+361 AW

-371 IEQRP
+371 IEQKTGS
-376 DRLVLGTLAVRGNGI
+376 LVLDTLKVKGNGI
-391 ELTSERPIE
+391 ELTSEQPIL
-400 IPRGKLPQDA
+400 IPQGKLPQDV

-416 ADANLVTLA
+416 TDADLVTLA
-425 PFLAGADLAVTAG
+425 PFLAGADLAITAG

-448 AKGEPTIDTVKTH
+448 AKGQPAIDTVKTH

-494 APFKVATEA
+494 APFKISAEA

-512 FRPGLDGAWSAT
+512 FRPGADGAWSAT

-563 GGKPTVTATT
+563 GDKPTLTATT
-573 ARIARGG
+573 AKIARAG

-600 GVLLEASA
+600 GVVLEASA

-624 LSGTLERADLVV
+624 LNGTLERADLVV
-636 GHRTEGLFVRTEGA
+636 GYRTEGLFVRTEGA
-650 PLAFLGTS
+650 PLAFVGTS
-658 VSWAGKEWVRA
+658 VSWAGKAWVKD

-689 HQARF
+689 RQARF

-733 PFGVIAT
+733 PLGVIAT
-740 GDYQATAT
+740 GDYQAAAT

-782 VPTGAD
+782 VPEGAG

-799 AQLTSGRFTLTRRVA
+799 GNLTTGSFTLTQRVT

-822 KVEFDNLDGDD
+822 KVLFDNLDGDD
-833 VLGLLPRPGDEK
+833 VLGLLPRAAEDK
-845 PAATTKPKPDA
+845 PVAATKPKPDT
-856 KPAWADQT
+856 KPLWVDQT
-864 GSAELRVTQASFKG
+864 GSAELRIAQASFKG

-892 QAVRVAKIGGTFA
+892 QAVKITKLGGTFA

-917 KPGAVG
+917 KPGTVG
-923 GPYVLDGTVLLD
+923 GPYVLDGTVVLN
-935 GLELGAVAD
+935 GFELGAVAD

-965 KVAGVAGTL
+965 KVTGVAGTV
-974 GELAGAVAIDVELNS
+974 GELAGVVTVDAELNS
-989 AGGRLRSF
+989 GGGRLRSF
-997 GDQKGG
+997 GDTNRG
-1003 AALTAGAVGE
+1003 AALTAGAVSD
-1013 VGETLGGLALIAG
+1013 VGETLGGLAIIAG
-1026 ALNKN
+1026 ALSKN
-1031 QKQGEK
+1031 QKQGEQL
-1037 FAKIGAAIS
+1037 AKVGAAVS
-1046 AVAKLQKAL
+1046 AVSKLQKAL

-1061 RLELKASRLPTG
+1061 RLELKASRLATG
-1073 TLKLTTLELR
+1073 TLKLTTFELR
-1083 NGDLSLSAN
+1083 NADLSIAAN
-1092 GGIQMRAGVAFADW
+1092 GGIQMRDGVAFADW

-1116 GGEFAGYFNLL
+1116 SGEFATYFNLL

-1152 SIHSDVMEKLQEAVD
+1152 SIHSDVMEKLQGAVE

-1180 TQGAAPSPTTPAAPR
+1180 TQGTAPAAPK

>member
-1 MPRALRIAL
+1 MPRALRLTL
-10 WSLGTLALLAGGVL
+10 WSLGILALLVGGAL
-24 FWVDAQLRAEA
+24 FWADSQLRAEP
-35 LGARVKTLLAD
+35 LGARVKALLAD
-46 AKIQGGVTRIEAELD
+46 AKIQGGIAKIEAELD

-75 GLRFKA
+75 GLQFKA
-81 ASVTGDL
+81 TSVTGDL
-88 GVFASLFGTYTLEK
+88 GVFASLFGAYTLEK
-102 LEVKALEL
+102 FEAKGLEL
-110 DLSHRKAAASAP
+110 DLSRRQAAAA
-122 ATPAASGAPTILP
+122 ATPPPAPGAPTVLP
-135 RLVLGPY
+135 RIVLGPY
-142 SVGGRVTL
+142 AVAGRVTL
-150 ADGTLLRFSAA
+150 ADGTLLRFSVA
-161 GEGLDTAGKVD
+161 GDGLDTAGKVD
-172 LRAGVAWPG
+172 VRAGVAWPG

-199 TFRETLGAHGL
+199 SFRETLGAKGL
-210 GAGALAATLGEATLS
+210 GVDALAAALGEATLT

-240 LELKARRGD
+240 LELKARRGALD
-249 LAALDFGGEFKR
+249 ALDFGGEFKR
-261 PAGTEGLIVQGVLTD
+261 PGGTEGLIVEGTLSD

-281 ATRLEIAVDGDAVAV
+281 AARLLIAVAGETAAV
-296 AATLDIDPTKF
+296 AATLDVDPTKF
-307 GILSQALPDCRLK
+307 GILSKALPDCQVK
-320 GRVYGEFAAARG
+320 GRVYGEFAAAQG
-332 TWEAHSWTGQ
+332 TWKANSWKGQ
-342 PLQASWTDLA
+342 PLQASWADLT
-352 RFSKSIPTG
+352 RFSKSIPAG
-361 TASTW
+361 TTSTW

-371 IEQRP
+371 VEQRA
-376 DRLVLGTLAVRGNGI
+376 DSLVLGTLQVAGDGI
-391 ELTSERPIE
+391 ELTSEQPIL
-400 IPRGKLPQDA
+400 IPRGKLPQDV

-416 ADANLVTLA
+416 TDANLVTLA
-425 PFLAGADLAVTAG
+425 PFLAGADLAITAG

-448 AKGEPTIDTVKTH
+448 AKGQPTIDTVKTH

-471 GRTILRGI
+471 GRTLLRGI
-479 DADIPLQAANGALRL
+479 DADIPLQAADGALRL
-494 APFKVATEA
+494 APFKVAAAA

-512 FRPGLDGAWSAT
+512 FRPGADGAWSAT

-542 LPRDKLAGIRVAAQ
+542 LPRDKLAGIRVVAQ
-556 AALSQAA
+556 AALAQAA
-563 GGKPTVTATT
+563 GEKPTLTATT
-573 ARIARGG
+573 AKIARGG

-624 LSGTLERADLVV
+624 LGGNLERADLVV
-636 GHRTEGLFVRTEGA
+636 GFRTEGLFVRTEGA
-650 PLAFLGTS
+650 PLAFVGTS
-658 VSWAGKEWVRA
+658 VSWAGKEWVKA

-689 HQARF
+689 RQARF

-723 GALAA
+723 GALAQ

-733 PFGVIAT
+733 PLGVIAT
-740 GDYQATAT
+740 GDYQASAT

-758 LDVSEVTTTNGTGQ
+758 LDVTEVTTTNGTGQ

-782 VPTGAD
+782 VPEGAG
-788 LSAEGQIRLRC
+788 LSAEGQVRLRC
-799 AQLTSGRFTLTRRVA
+799 ANLTTGSFTLTQRVTGA
-814 GTRTDWQG
+814 RADWQG
-822 KVEFDNLDGDD
+822 KVRFDNLDGDD
-833 VLGLLPRPGDEK
+833 VLGLLPRAGEDK
-845 PAATTKPKPDA
+845 PAATAKPKPDTR
-856 KPAWADQT
+856 PAWAGQT
-864 GSAELRVTQASFKG
+864 GSVELRVAQATFKG
-878 LVTRDFLLQ
+878 LVTRDFVLL
-887 ATVDD
+887 ATIED
-892 QAVRVAKIGGTFA
+892 QAVKIAKLGGTFA
-905 EGTLG
+905 EGVLG

-917 KPGAVG
+917 KPGTVG
-923 GPYVLDGTVLLD
+923 GPYVLDGTVILN
-935 GLELGAVAD
+935 GFELGAVAD

-957 RGKAATKA
+957 RGKAAAKA
-965 KVAGVAGTL
+965 KATGVAGTL
-974 GELAGAVAIDVELNS
+974 GELAGVVTVDAELNS

-997 GDQKGG
+997 GDKNGG
-1003 AALTAGAVGE
+1003 AALTAGKVSD
-1013 VGETLGGLALIAG
+1013 VGETLGGLAILAG

-1037 FAKIGAAIS
+1037 IAKIGAAVS

-1061 RLELKASRLPTG
+1061 RLELKASRLATG
-1073 TLKLTTLELR
+1073 TLKLTNFELR
-1083 NGDLSLSAN
+1083 NGDLSIAAN
-1092 GGIQMRAGVAFADW
+1092 GGIQMRDGVAFADW

-1116 GGEFAGYFNLL
+1116 GGEFAEYFNLL

-1152 SIHSDVMEKLQEAVD
+1152 DIHSDVMEKLQGAVE

-1180 TQGAAPSPTTPAAPR
+1180 TQGAAPTTPAAPR
-1195 RNPLEGLLK
+1195 RNALEGLLK